1 MRIYSQDYQE
11 FFLLI
16 QRQRYPL
23 NVSIRFLTPLIFS
36 LENMSQINYM
46 NSKKKIIFLKNIAMK
61 KILLSFILISSFSF
75 SQVSNYQGFMD
86 FSYNDDSGKIFL
98 EIDNLDSEFLYINS
112 LSRGVGNNDLGLD
125 RGQLGN
131 SRIVYFTKRGN
142 KILLIQPN
150 LKYISNSS
158 NELENKAVEEAFAR
172 SVLFGF
178 EIIEKSENS
187 YKVDL
192 TPFLISDAHGV
203 SQRLRYSNAGSYN
216 LNKSMSAIDLVRTK
230 AFPENIEFDVLLT
243 FTGNP
248 SGNLVRS
255 VTPTPSN
262 LTVNQHHSFVKLPD
276 NNYAKRKFDPRS
288 GSNPFIVYDYST
300 PIDEKLEQRYI
311 VRHRL
316 NKKNPNDEI
325 SEPVEPIIYYID
337 NGTPEPVK
345 TALIEGG
352 NWWNQAFESAGYK
365 DAFRIEVLPEN
376 ADPMDVRYNLIQWI
390 HRSTRGWSY
399 GASIVDPRTGE
410 IIKGQVSLGS
420 LRVRQDYMILSG
432 LVDNPNTI
440 ENKSLIKKVSL
451 DRIRQLSAH
460 EIGHT
465 LGFAHNYIS
474 SANNR
479 SSVMDY
485 PHPKIELLDGNISIN
500 NAYSENIGDWD
511 KVSVKYAYMD
521 FSNSE
526 NEDVELNKIIEDAVD
541 NGLYFLSDSDSR
553 PVGSAN
559 PYSHLWDNGELPYIE
574 LNKLL
579 KVRDLALKNLD
590 MDNIEDGE
598 SYDRIEDILV
608 PIYMLHRYQI
618 EAAAKAIGGV
628 DYLYYVKN
636 KNNDKVKFVDS
647 KLQNES
653 LESLLN
659 VLKPNNLVLPENLI
673 EILSPRSFRN
683 PRTRENFVS
692 NTGVTF
698 DYINASSSII
708 NHTLTFLLNPERL
721 NRINQQNM
729 FGENILKLD
738 NYLLRISKS
747 IFNIKKMNMYEDS
760 INKNT
765 ASLYLDHLFMAF
777 NNNKTND
784 LSKSVILSS
793 IMNTMNKLSTNMNDY
808 NSFLLNKIQGFID
821 NPSKYKSVNKT
832 KIPDGSPIGNF
843 SCDY

>member
-1 MRIYSQDYQE
+1 MKRLL
-11 FFLLI
+11 LLI
-16 QRQRYPL
+16 
-23 NVSIRFLTPLIFS
+23 
-36 LENMSQINYM
+36 
-46 NSKKKIIFLKNIAMK
+46 
-61 KILLSFILISSFSF
+61 ILISSFSF
-75 SQVSNYQGFMD
+75 SQETDYQGFMN
-86 FSYNDDSGKIFL
+86 FSYNNDSGKIIL
-98 EIDNLDSEFLYINS
+98 DIDKLDTEFMYINS

-150 LKYISNSS
+150 LRYVSNSS
-158 NELENKAVEEAFAR
+158 NHLENKAVEEAFAR

-178 EIIEKSENS
+178 DIIEISNDT
-187 YKVDL
+187 YKIDI
-192 TPFLISDAHGV
+192 TPFLINDAHGV
-203 SQRLRYSNAGSYN
+203 SQRLKYSNAGSYS
-216 LNKSMSAIDLVRTK
+216 LNKSMSAIDLERTR
-230 AFPENIEFDVLLT
+230 AFPKNIEFDVILT
-243 FTGNP
+243 FTGSP
-248 SGNLVRS
+248 AGNLVRS
-255 VTPTPSN
+255 VTPTASN
-262 LTVNQHHSFVKLPD
+262 LTVNQHHSFVELPD
-276 NNYAKRKFDPRS
+276 NNYKKRKFDPRS

-300 PIDEKLEQRYI
+300 PIDKKLEQRFI

-316 NKKNPNDEI
+316 NKKYPNKEI
-325 SEPVEPIIYYID
+325 SVPIEPIVYYID

-365 DAFRIEVLPEN
+365 DAFRIEVLPDD

-399 GASIVDPRTGE
+399 GASIIDPRTGE

-432 LVDNPNTI
+432 LLDNPNDI
-440 ENKSLIKKVSL
+440 DNKKLIKKTSL

-485 PHPKIELLDGNISIN
+485 PHPKIEIVNGKINID
-500 NAYSENIGDWD
+500 NAYSKNIGDWD
-511 KVSVKYAYMD
+511 KISVRYAYTD
-521 FSNSE
+521 IQE
-526 NEDVELNKIIEDAVD
+526 NEDLELNLIMEEAV
-541 NGLYFLSDSDSR
+541 NKGLYFLSDSDSR

-559 PYSHLWDNGELPYIE
+559 PLSHLWDNGELPYKE

-579 KVRDLALKNLD
+579 KVRDLALQNIDLENL
-590 MDNIEDGE
+590 IDGE
-598 SYDRIEDILV
+598 TYDRIEDILV

-618 EAAAKAIGGV
+618 EATAKAIGGV
-628 DYLYYVKN
+628 DYLYFVKN
-636 KNNDKVKFVDS
+636 RNNDKVKFVNS
-647 KLQNES
+647 KLQIES

-659 VLKPNNLVLPENLI
+659 VLNPKNLTLPNNLI

-683 PRTRENFVS
+683 PRTRENFES
-692 NTGVTF
+692 KTGVTF
-698 DYINASSSII
+698 DYINASSSVV
-708 NHTLTFLLNPERL
+708 NHTFKFLMNSERI

-738 NYLLRISKS
+738 KYLMMISNS
-747 IFNIKKMNMYEDS
+747 IFDNKKMSLYESS
-760 INKNT
+760 INNNV
-765 ASLYLDHLFMAF
+765 ASLFLDHLFLAF
-777 NNNKTND
+777 NNSKTND
-784 LSKSVILSS
+784 LSKSIILSS
-793 IMNTMNKLSTNMNDY
+793 IMINLERLSNNPNDY
-808 NSFLLNKIQGFID
+808 NNFLMNKIRGFLD
-821 NPSKYKSVNKT
+821 NPDKYKPIEKT

>member
-1 MRIYSQDYQE
+1 
-11 FFLLI
+11 
-16 QRQRYPL
+16 
-23 NVSIRFLTPLIFS
+23 
-36 LENMSQINYM
+36 
-46 NSKKKIIFLKNIAMK
+46 MK
-61 KILLSFILISSFSF
+61 KLLLSIILVSSFSF
-75 SQVSNYQGFMD
+75 SQETDYEGFMN
-86 FSYNDDSGKIFL
+86 FSYNNDSGKIIL
-98 EIDNLDSEFLYINS
+98 EINKLDSEFMYINS

-125 RGQLGN
+125 RGQLGD
-131 SRIVYFTKRGN
+131 SRVVYFTKRGN

-150 LKYISNSS
+150 LRYVSNSS
-158 NELENKAVEEAFAR
+158 NDLENKAVEEAFAR

-178 EIIEKSENS
+178 DIIEKTKDS
-187 YKVDL
+187 YKIDI
-192 TPFLISDAHGV
+192 TSFLIRDAHGV
-203 SQRLRYSNAGSYN
+203 SQRLRYSNSGSYT
-216 LNKSMSAIDLVRTK
+216 LNKSMSAIDLDRTK
-230 AFPENIEFDVLLT
+230 AFPKNIEFDVLLT

-255 VTPTPSN
+255 VTPTASN
-262 LTVNQHHSFVKLPD
+262 LTVNQHHSFVELPD
-276 NNYAKRKFDPRS
+276 NNYKKRKFDPRS

-300 PIDEKLEQRYI
+300 PIDDKLEQRFI

-316 NKKNPNDEI
+316 NKKYPKQEI
-325 SEPVEPIIYYID
+325 SEPVEPIVYYID

-345 TALIEGG
+345 SALIEGG

-365 DAFRIEVLPEN
+365 DAFRIEVLPED

-432 LVDNPNTI
+432 LIDNPNDI
-440 ENKSLIKKVSL
+440 ENKSLIKKTSL

-485 PHPKIELLDGNISIN
+485 PHPKIDIVNGNINID
-500 NAYSENIGDWD
+500 NAYSKNIGDWD
-511 KVSVKYAYMD
+511 KVSVRYAYTD
-521 FSNSE
+521 FQENE
-526 NEDVELNKIIEDAVD
+526 NEDVKLNDIIEEAV
-541 NGLYFLSDSDSR
+541 NKGLYFLSDSDSR

-559 PYSHLWDNGELPYIE
+559 PFSHLWDNGEFPYKE
-574 LNKLL
+574 LDKLL
-579 KVRDLALKNLD
+579 KVRDLALKNIDLD
-590 MDNIEDGE
+590 NLVDGE
-598 SYDRIEDILV
+598 PYDRIEDILV

-618 EAAAKAIGGV
+618 ESAAKAIGGV
-628 DYLYYVKN
+628 DYLYFVKN

-647 KLQNES
+647 KLQKES
-653 LESLLN
+653 LKSLLN
-659 VLKPNNLVLPENLI
+659 VLNPKNLVLPTNLI
-673 EILSPRSFRN
+673 QILSPRSFRN
-683 PRTRENFVS
+683 PRTRENFES

-708 NHTLTFLLNPERL
+708 NHTLTFLMNPERI
-721 NRINQQNM
+721 NRIYQQNM
-729 FGENILKLD
+729 FGENILMLD
-738 NYLLRISKS
+738 DYLTIISNS
-747 IFNIKKMNMYEDS
+747 IFSNKRMSPYESS

-765 ASLYLDHLFMAF
+765 SSLFLDHLFLTF
-777 NNNKTND
+777 NNSNTND

-793 IMNTMNKLSTNMNDY
+793 IMNTKEKLSSNLNDY
-808 NSFLLNKIQGFID
+808 NRFLVNKINGFID
-821 NPSKYKSVNKT
+821 NPDKYIPVEKT

>member
-1 MRIYSQDYQE
+1 
-11 FFLLI
+11 
-16 QRQRYPL
+16 
-23 NVSIRFLTPLIFS
+23 
-36 LENMSQINYM
+36 
-46 NSKKKIIFLKNIAMK
+46 MK
-61 KILLSFILISSFSF
+61 KFLLSFILISYFSF
-75 SQVSNYQGFMD
+75 SQVSDYHGFMN
-86 FSYNDDSGKIFL
+86 FSYNDDSGKIIL
-98 EIDNLDSEFLYINS
+98 EIDNLDTEFLYINS

-150 LKYISNSS
+150 LRYISTSS
-158 NELENKAVEEAFAR
+158 NNLENKAVEEAFAR

-178 EIIEKSENS
+178 EIIEKSEDS

-192 TPFLISDAHGV
+192 TPFLINDAHGV
-203 SQRLRYSNAGSYN
+203 SLRLKYLKSGSYT
-216 LNKSMSAIDLVRTK
+216 LNKSMSAIDLERTK
-230 AFPENIEFDVLLT
+230 SFPENIEFDVLLT

-255 VTPTPSN
+255 VTPTASN

-276 NNYAKRKFDPRS
+276 NNFYKRKFDPRS

-300 PIDEKLEQRYI
+300 PIDQKLEQRFI

-316 NKKNPNDEI
+316 NKKNPNNEI

-345 TALIEGG
+345 SALIDGG

-365 DAFRIEVLPEN
+365 DAFRIEVLPED

-432 LVDNPNTI
+432 LVDNPNNI
-440 ENKSLIKKVSL
+440 ENKSLIKKTSL

-485 PHPKIELLDGNISIN
+485 PHPKIDLVDGDINID

-511 KVSVKYAYMD
+511 KVSVNYAYRD
-521 FSNSE
+521 FSIFE
-526 NEDVELNKIIEDAVD
+526 NEDIELNKIIEKAVD

-559 PYSHLWDNGELPYIE
+559 PFSHLWDNGEYPFKE

-579 KVRDLALKNLD
+579 KVRDLALKNIDLD
-590 MDNIEDGE
+590 NLIDGE
-598 SYDRIEDILV
+598 PYDRIEDILV

-628 DYLYYVKN
+628 DYLYFVKN
-636 KNNDKVKFVDS
+636 KSNDKVKFVDS
-647 KLQNES
+647 KLQSES

-659 VLKPNNLVLPENLI
+659 VLKPSNLVLPNNLI
-673 EILSPRSFRN
+673 DILSPRSFRN
-683 PRTRENFVS
+683 PRTRENFAS
-692 NTGVTF
+692 NTGVAF
-698 DYINASSSII
+698 DFINASSSLI
-708 NHTLTFLLNPERL
+708 NHTLTFLLNPERI

-729 FGENILKLD
+729 FGENILKLE
-738 NYLLRISKS
+738 NYLLKISNS
-747 IFNIKKMNMYEDS
+747 IFSNKKMNVYESS

-765 ASLYLDHLFMAF
+765 SSLYLDHLFMAF
-777 NNNKTND
+777 NSTKTND
-784 LSKSVILSS
+784 ISKSLILAS
-793 IMNTMNKLSTNMNDY
+793 IMDTMKKLLKDSNDY
-808 NSFLLNKIQGFID
+808 NSFLLNKIKGFLD
-821 NPSKYKSVNKT
+821 NPDKYKPVEKT

>member
-1 MRIYSQDYQE
+1 
-11 FFLLI
+11 
-16 QRQRYPL
+16 
-23 NVSIRFLTPLIFS
+23 
-36 LENMSQINYM
+36 
-46 NSKKKIIFLKNIAMK
+46 MK
-61 KILLSFILISSFSF
+61 RLLLSIILISSFSF
-75 SQVSNYQGFMD
+75 SQETDYQGFMN
-86 FSYNDDSGKIFL
+86 FYYNNDSGKIIL
-98 EIDNLDSEFLYINS
+98 DIDKLDTEFMYINS

-150 LKYISNSS
+150 LRYVSNSS
-158 NELENKAVEEAFAR
+158 NYLENKAVEEAFAR

-178 EIIEKSENS
+178 DIIEISNDT
-187 YKVDL
+187 YKIDL
-192 TPFLISDAHGV
+192 TPFLINDAHGV
-203 SQRLRYSNAGSYN
+203 SQRLKSSNAGSYS
-216 LNKSMSAIDLVRTK
+216 LNKSMSAIDLERTK
-230 AFPENIEFDVLLT
+230 AFPKNIEFDVILT
-243 FTGNP
+243 FTGSP
-248 SGNLVRS
+248 AGNLVRS
-255 VTPTPSN
+255 VTPTASN
-262 LTVNQHHSFVKLPD
+262 LTVNQHHSFVELPD
-276 NNYAKRKFDPRS
+276 NNYIKRKFDPRS

-300 PIDEKLEQRYI
+300 PIDKKLEQRFI

-316 NKKNPNDEI
+316 NKKYPNQEI
-325 SEPVEPIIYYID
+325 SVPVEPIVYYID

-365 DAFRIEVLPEN
+365 DAFRIEVLPED

-399 GASIVDPRTGE
+399 GASIIDPRTGE

-432 LVDNPNTI
+432 LLDNPNDI
-440 ENKSLIKKVSL
+440 DNKKLIKKTSL

-485 PHPKIELLDGNISIN
+485 PHPKIDIVNGKINID
-500 NAYSENIGDWD
+500 NAYSKNIGDWD
-511 KVSVKYAYMD
+511 KISVRYAYTD
-521 FSNSE
+521 IQE
-526 NEDVELNKIIEDAVD
+526 NEDLELNLIMEEAV
-541 NGLYFLSDSDSR
+541 NEGLYFLSDSDSR
-553 PVGSAN
+553 PIGSAN
-559 PYSHLWDNGELPYIE
+559 PLSHLWDNGELPYKE

-579 KVRDLALKNLD
+579 KVRDLALQNIDLENLV
-590 MDNIEDGE
+590 DGE
-598 SYDRIEDILV
+598 PYDRIEDILV

-618 EAAAKAIGGV
+618 EATAKAIGGV
-628 DYLYYVKN
+628 DYLYFVKN
-636 KNNDKVKFVDS
+636 RNNDKVKFVNS
-647 KLQNES
+647 KLQIES

-659 VLKPNNLVLPENLI
+659 VLNPKNLILPNNLI

-683 PRTRENFVS
+683 PRTRENFES
-692 NTGVTF
+692 KTGVTF
-698 DYINASSSII
+698 DYINASSSVV
-708 NHTLTFLLNPERL
+708 NHTFKFLMNPERI

-738 NYLLRISKS
+738 KYLMMISNS
-747 IFNIKKMNMYEDS
+747 IFNNKKMSLYESS
-760 INKNT
+760 INNNIS
-765 ASLYLDHLFMAF
+765 SLFLDHLFLAF
-777 NNNKTND
+777 NNSKTND
-784 LSKSVILSS
+784 LSKSIILSS
-793 IMNTMNKLSTNMNDY
+793 IISNLERLSNNPNDY
-808 NSFLLNKIQGFID
+808 NNFLMNKISGFLD
-821 NPSKYKSVNKT
+821 NPDKYKPIEKT

>member
-1 MRIYSQDYQE
+1 
-11 FFLLI
+11 
-16 QRQRYPL
+16 
-23 NVSIRFLTPLIFS
+23 
-36 LENMSQINYM
+36 
-46 NSKKKIIFLKNIAMK
+46 MK
-61 KILLSFILISSFSF
+61 KLLLSIILVSSFSF
-75 SQVSNYQGFMD
+75 SQETDYEGFMN
-86 FSYNDDSGKIFL
+86 FSYNDDSGKIIL
-98 EIDNLDSEFLYINS
+98 EIKNLDSEFMYINS

-131 SRIVYFTKRGN
+131 SRVVYFTKRGN

-150 LKYISNSS
+150 LRYVSNSS
-158 NELENKAVEEAFAR
+158 NYLENKAVEEAFAR

-178 EIIEKSENS
+178 DIIEKSNDS
-187 YKVDL
+187 YKIDI
-192 TPFLISDAHGV
+192 TSFLISDAHGV
-203 SQRLRYSNAGSYN
+203 SQRLKYSNSGSYT
-216 LNKSMSAIDLVRTK
+216 LNKSMSAIDLDRTK
-230 AFPENIEFDVLLT
+230 AFPKNIEFDVLLT

-255 VTPTPSN
+255 VTPTASN
-262 LTVNQHHSFVKLPD
+262 LTVNQHHSFVELPD
-276 NNYAKRKFDPRS
+276 NNYKKRKFDPRS

-300 PIDEKLEQRYI
+300 PIDEKLEQRFI

-316 NKKNPNDEI
+316 NKKYPKQEI
-325 SEPVEPIIYYID
+325 SEPVDPIVYYID

-365 DAFRIEVLPEN
+365 DAFRIEVLPED

-432 LVDNPNTI
+432 LIDNPNDI
-440 ENKSLIKKVSL
+440 ENKALIKKTSL

-485 PHPKIELLDGNISIN
+485 PHPKIDIIDGDINID
-500 NAYSENIGDWD
+500 NAYSKNIGDWD
-511 KVSVKYAYMD
+511 KVTVRYAYTD
-521 FSNSE
+521 FQE
-526 NEDVELNKIIEDAVD
+526 NENEEIKLNQIIEEAV
-541 NGLYFLSDSDSR
+541 NKGLYFLSDSDSR

-559 PYSHLWDNGELPYIE
+559 PFSHLWDNGEFPYKE

-579 KVRDLALKNLD
+579 KVRDLALKNIDLE
-590 MDNIEDGE
+590 NLVDGE
-598 SYDRIEDILV
+598 PYDRIEDILV

-618 EAAAKAIGGV
+618 ESTAKAIGGV
-628 DYLYYVKN
+628 DYLYFVKN
-636 KNNDKVKFVDS
+636 LNNDKVKFVNS
-647 KLQNES
+647 KLQKES

-659 VLKPNNLVLPENLI
+659 VLNPKNLVLPDNLI

-683 PRTRENFVS
+683 PRTRENFES

-698 DYINASSSII
+698 DYINASSSVI
-708 NHTLTFLLNPERL
+708 NHTLTFLINPERI
-721 NRINQQNM
+721 NRIYQQNM
-729 FGENILKLD
+729 FGENILKLED
-738 NYLLRISKS
+738 YLTIISNS
-747 IFNIKKMNMYEDS
+747 IFSNKKMSLYESS
-760 INKNT
+760 INNNT
-765 ASLYLDHLFMAF
+765 SSLFLDHLFLAF
-777 NNNKTND
+777 NNSKTND
-784 LSKSVILSS
+784 LSKSLILSS
-793 IMNTMNKLSTNMNDY
+793 ILNTKEKLSSNLNDY
-808 NSFLLNKIQGFID
+808 NAFLVNKINGFLD
-821 NPSKYKSVNKT
+821 NPDKYKPIEKT

>member
-1 MRIYSQDYQE
+1 
-11 FFLLI
+11 
-16 QRQRYPL
+16 
-23 NVSIRFLTPLIFS
+23 
-36 LENMSQINYM
+36 
-46 NSKKKIIFLKNIAMK
+46 MK
-61 KILLSFILISSFSF
+61 KLLLSIILVSSFSF
-75 SQVSNYQGFMD
+75 SQETDYEGFMN
-86 FSYNDDSGKIFL
+86 FSYNDDSGKIIL
-98 EIDNLDSEFLYINS
+98 EIKNLDSEFMYINS

-131 SRIVYFTKRGN
+131 SRVVYFTKRGN

-150 LKYISNSS
+150 LRYVSNSS
-158 NELENKAVEEAFAR
+158 NYLENKAVEEAFAR

-178 EIIEKSENS
+178 DIIEKSNDS
-187 YKVDL
+187 YKIDI
-192 TPFLISDAHGV
+192 TSFLISDAHGV
-203 SQRLRYSNAGSYN
+203 SQRLKYSNSGSYT
-216 LNKSMSAIDLVRTK
+216 LNKSMSAIDLDRTK
-230 AFPENIEFDVLLT
+230 AFPKNIEFDVLLT
-243 FTGNP
+243 FTGIP

-255 VTPTPSN
+255 VTPTASN
-262 LTVNQHHSFVKLPD
+262 LTVNQHHSFVELPD
-276 NNYAKRKFDPRS
+276 NNYKKRKFDPRS

-300 PIDEKLEQRYI
+300 PIDEKLEQRFI

-316 NKKNPNDEI
+316 NKKYPKQEI
-325 SEPVEPIIYYID
+325 SEPVDPIVYYID

-365 DAFRIEVLPEN
+365 DAFRIEVLPED

-432 LVDNPNTI
+432 LIDNPNDI
-440 ENKSLIKKVSL
+440 ENKALIKETSL

-485 PHPKIELLDGNISIN
+485 PHPKIDIIDGDINID
-500 NAYSENIGDWD
+500 NAYSKNIGDWD
-511 KVSVKYAYMD
+511 KVTVRYAYTD
-521 FSNSE
+521 FQE
-526 NEDVELNKIIEDAVD
+526 NENEEIKLNQIIEEAV
-541 NGLYFLSDSDSR
+541 NKGLYFLSDSDSR

-559 PYSHLWDNGELPYIE
+559 PFSHLWDNGEFPYKE

-579 KVRDLALKNLD
+579 KVRDLALKNIDLE
-590 MDNIEDGE
+590 NLIDGE
-598 SYDRIEDILV
+598 PYDRIEDILV

-618 EAAAKAIGGV
+618 ESTAKAIGGV
-628 DYLYYVKN
+628 DYLYFVKN
-636 KNNDKVKFVDS
+636 LNNDKVKFVNS
-647 KLQNES
+647 KLQKES

-659 VLKPNNLVLPENLI
+659 VLNPKNLVLPDNLI

-683 PRTRENFVS
+683 PRTRENFES

-698 DYINASSSII
+698 DYINASSSVI
-708 NHTLTFLLNPERL
+708 NHTLTFLINPERI
-721 NRINQQNM
+721 NRIYQQNM
-729 FGENILKLD
+729 FGENILKLED
-738 NYLLRISKS
+738 YLTIISNS
-747 IFNIKKMNMYEDS
+747 IFSNKKMSLYESS
-760 INKNT
+760 INNNT
-765 ASLYLDHLFMAF
+765 SSLFLDHLFLAF
-777 NNNKTND
+777 NNSKTND
-784 LSKSVILSS
+784 LSKSLILSS
-793 IMNTMNKLSTNMNDY
+793 IVNTKETLSSNLNNY
-808 NSFLLNKIQGFID
+808 NAFLVNKINGFLD
-821 NPSKYKSVNKT
+821 NPDKYKPIEKT

>member
-1 MRIYSQDYQE
+1 
-11 FFLLI
+11 
-16 QRQRYPL
+16 
-23 NVSIRFLTPLIFS
+23 
-36 LENMSQINYM
+36 
-46 NSKKKIIFLKNIAMK
+46 MK
-61 KILLSFILISSFSF
+61 KLLLSIILVSNFSF
-75 SQVSNYQGFMD
+75 SQETDYEGFMN
-86 FSYNDDSGKIFL
+86 FSYNNDSGKIIL
-98 EIDNLDSEFLYINS
+98 EINKLDSEFMYINS

-125 RGQLGN
+125 RGQLGD
-131 SRIVYFTKRGN
+131 SRVVYFTKRGN

-150 LKYISNSS
+150 LRYVSNSS
-158 NELENKAVEEAFAR
+158 NYLENKSVKEAFAR

-178 EIIEKSENS
+178 DIIEKTKDS
-187 YKVDL
+187 YKIDI
-192 TPFLISDAHGV
+192 TSFLIRDAHGV
-203 SQRLRYSNAGSYN
+203 SQRLRYSNSGSYT
-216 LNKSMSAIDLVRTK
+216 LNKSMSAIDLDRTK
-230 AFPENIEFDVLLT
+230 AFPKNIEFDVLLT

-255 VTPTPSN
+255 VTPTASN

-276 NNYAKRKFDPRS
+276 NNYKKRKFDPRS

-300 PIDEKLEQRYI
+300 PIEDKLEQRFI

-316 NKKNPNDEI
+316 NKKYPKQEI
-325 SEPVEPIIYYID
+325 SEPVEPIVYYID

-345 TALIEGG
+345 SALIEGG

-365 DAFRIEVLPEN
+365 DAFRIEVLPED

-399 GASIVDPRTGE
+399 GANIVDPRTGE

-432 LVDNPNTI
+432 LIDNPNDI
-440 ENKSLIKKVSL
+440 ENKSLIKKTSL

-485 PHPKIELLDGNISIN
+485 PHPKIDIVNGDINID
-500 NAYSENIGDWD
+500 NAYSKNIGDWD
-511 KVSVKYAYMD
+511 KVSVRYAYTD
-521 FSNSE
+521 FQENE
-526 NEDVELNKIIEDAVD
+526 NEDVKLNDIIEEAV
-541 NGLYFLSDSDSR
+541 NKGLYFLSDSDSR

-559 PYSHLWDNGELPYIE
+559 PFSHLWDNGEFPYKE
-574 LNKLL
+574 LDKLL
-579 KVRDLALKNLD
+579 KVRDLALKNIDLD
-590 MDNIEDGE
+590 NLVDGE
-598 SYDRIEDILV
+598 PYDRIEDILV

-618 EAAAKAIGGV
+618 ESAAKAIGGV
-628 DYLYYVKN
+628 DYLYFVKN

-647 KLQNES
+647 KLQKES
-653 LESLLN
+653 LKSLLN
-659 VLKPNNLVLPENLI
+659 VLNPKNLVLPNNLI
-673 EILSPRSFRN
+673 QILSPRSFRN
-683 PRTRENFVS
+683 PRTRENFES

-708 NHTLTFLLNPERL
+708 NHTLTFLMNPERI
-721 NRINQQNM
+721 NRIYQQNM
-729 FGENILKLD
+729 FGENILMLD
-738 NYLLRISKS
+738 DYLTIISNS
-747 IFNIKKMNMYEDS
+747 IFSNKRMSPYESS

-765 ASLYLDHLFMAF
+765 SSLFLDHLFLTF
-777 NNNKTND
+777 NNSNTND

-793 IMNTMNKLSTNMNDY
+793 IMNTKEKLSSNLNDY
-808 NSFLLNKIQGFID
+808 NSFLVNKINGFID
-821 NPSKYKSVNKT
+821 NPDKYIPVEKT

>member
-1 MRIYSQDYQE
+1 
-11 FFLLI
+11 
-16 QRQRYPL
+16 
-23 NVSIRFLTPLIFS
+23 
-36 LENMSQINYM
+36 
-46 NSKKKIIFLKNIAMK
+46 MK
-61 KILLSFILISSFSF
+61 KLLLSIILVSSFSF
-75 SQVSNYQGFMD
+75 SQETDYEGFMN
-86 FSYNDDSGKIFL
+86 FSYNNDSGKIIL
-98 EIDNLDSEFLYINS
+98 EINKLDSEFMYINS

-125 RGQLGN
+125 RGQLGD
-131 SRIVYFTKRGN
+131 SRVVYFTKRGN

-150 LKYISNSS
+150 LRYVSNSS
-158 NELENKAVEEAFAR
+158 NYLENKAVKEAFAR

-178 EIIEKSENS
+178 DIIEKTKDS
-187 YKVDL
+187 YKIDI
-192 TPFLISDAHGV
+192 TSFLIRDAHGV
-203 SQRLRYSNAGSYN
+203 SQRLRYSNSGSYT
-216 LNKSMSAIDLVRTK
+216 LNKSMSAIDLDRTK
-230 AFPENIEFDVLLT
+230 AFPKNIEFDVLLT

-255 VTPTPSN
+255 VTPTASN
-262 LTVNQHHSFVKLPD
+262 LTVNQHHSFVELPD
-276 NNYAKRKFDPRS
+276 NNYKKRKFDPRS

-300 PIDEKLEQRYI
+300 PIDDKLEQRFI

-316 NKKNPNDEI
+316 NKKYPKQEI
-325 SEPVEPIIYYID
+325 SEPVEPIVYYID

-345 TALIEGG
+345 SALIEGG

-365 DAFRIEVLPEN
+365 DAFRIEVLPED

-432 LVDNPNTI
+432 LIDNPNDI
-440 ENKSLIKKVSL
+440 ENKSLIKKTSL

-485 PHPKIELLDGNISIN
+485 PHPKIDIVNGDINID
-500 NAYSENIGDWD
+500 NAYSKNIGDWD
-511 KVSVKYAYMD
+511 KVSVRYAYTD
-521 FSNSE
+521 FQENE
-526 NEDVELNKIIEDAVD
+526 NEDVKLNDIIEEAV
-541 NGLYFLSDSDSR
+541 NKGLYFLSDSDSR

-559 PYSHLWDNGELPYIE
+559 PFSHLWDNGEFPYKE
-574 LNKLL
+574 LDKLL
-579 KVRDLALKNLD
+579 KVRDLALKNIDLD
-590 MDNIEDGE
+590 NLVDGE
-598 SYDRIEDILV
+598 PYDRIEDILV

-618 EAAAKAIGGV
+618 ESAAKAIGGV
-628 DYLYYVKN
+628 DYLYFVKN

-647 KLQNES
+647 KLQKES
-653 LESLLN
+653 LKSLLN
-659 VLKPNNLVLPENLI
+659 VLNPKNLVLPNNLI
-673 EILSPRSFRN
+673 QILSPRSFRN
-683 PRTRENFVS
+683 PRTRENFES

-708 NHTLTFLLNPERL
+708 NHTLTFLMNPERI
-721 NRINQQNM
+721 NRIYQQNM
-729 FGENILKLD
+729 FGENILMLKD
-738 NYLLRISKS
+738 YLTIISNS
-747 IFNIKKMNMYEDS
+747 IFSNKRMSPYESS

-765 ASLYLDHLFMAF
+765 SSLFLDHLFLTF
-777 NNNKTND
+777 NNSNTND

-793 IMNTMNKLSTNMNDY
+793 IMNTKEKLSSNLNDY
-808 NSFLLNKIQGFID
+808 NSFLVNKINGFID
-821 NPSKYKSVNKT
+821 NPDKYIPVEKT

>member
-1 MRIYSQDYQE
+1 
-11 FFLLI
+11 
-16 QRQRYPL
+16 
-23 NVSIRFLTPLIFS
+23 
-36 LENMSQINYM
+36 
-46 NSKKKIIFLKNIAMK
+46 MK
-61 KILLSFILISSFSF
+61 KLLLSIILVSSFSF
-75 SQVSNYQGFMD
+75 SQETDYEGFMN
-86 FSYNDDSGKIFL
+86 FSYNNDSGKIIL
-98 EIDNLDSEFLYINS
+98 EINKLDSEFMYINS

-125 RGQLGN
+125 RGQLGD
-131 SRIVYFTKRGN
+131 SRVVYFTKRGN

-150 LKYISNSS
+150 LRYVSNSS
-158 NELENKAVEEAFAR
+158 NYLENKAVKEAFAR

-178 EIIEKSENS
+178 DIIEKTKDS
-187 YKVDL
+187 YKIDI
-192 TPFLISDAHGV
+192 TSFLIRDAHGV
-203 SQRLRYSNAGSYN
+203 SQRLRYSNSGSYT
-216 LNKSMSAIDLVRTK
+216 LNKSMSAIDLDRTK
-230 AFPENIEFDVLLT
+230 AFPKNIEFDVLLT

-255 VTPTPSN
+255 VTPTASN
-262 LTVNQHHSFVKLPD
+262 LTVNQHHSFVELPD
-276 NNYAKRKFDPRS
+276 NNYKKRKFDPRS

-300 PIDEKLEQRYI
+300 PIDEKLEQRFI

-316 NKKNPNDEI
+316 SKKYPKQEI
-325 SEPVEPIIYYID
+325 SEPLDPIVYYID

-365 DAFRIEVLPEN
+365 DAFRIEVLPED

-432 LVDNPNTI
+432 LIDNPNDI
-440 ENKSLIKKVSL
+440 ENKALIKETSL

-485 PHPKIELLDGNISIN
+485 PHPKIDIIDGDINID
-500 NAYSENIGDWD
+500 NAYSKNIGDWD
-511 KVSVKYAYMD
+511 KVTVRYAYTD
-521 FSNSE
+521 FQENE
-526 NEDVELNKIIEDAVD
+526 NEDIKLNQIIEDAV
-541 NGLYFLSDSDSR
+541 NKGLYFLSDSDSR

-559 PYSHLWDNGELPYIE
+559 PFSHLWDNGEFPYKE

-579 KVRDLALKNLD
+579 KVRDLALKNIDLE
-590 MDNIEDGE
+590 NLVDGE
-598 SYDRIEDILV
+598 PYDRIEDILV

-618 EAAAKAIGGV
+618 ESTAKAIGGV
-628 DYLYYVKN
+628 DYLYFVKN
-636 KNNDKVKFVDS
+636 LNNDKVKFVNS
-647 KLQNES
+647 KLQKES

-659 VLKPNNLVLPENLI
+659 VLNPKNLVLPDNLI

-683 PRTRENFVS
+683 PRTRENFES

-698 DYINASSSII
+698 DYINASSSVI
-708 NHTLTFLLNPERL
+708 NHTLTFLINPERI
-721 NRINQQNM
+721 NRIYQQNM
-729 FGENILKLD
+729 FGENILKLED
-738 NYLLRISKS
+738 YLSIISNS
-747 IFNIKKMNMYEDS
+747 IFSNKKMSLYESS
-760 INKNT
+760 INNNT
-765 ASLYLDHLFMAF
+765 SSLFLDHLFLAF
-777 NNNKTND
+777 NNSKTND
-784 LSKSVILSS
+784 LSKSLILSS
-793 IMNTMNKLSTNMNDY
+793 ILNTKETLSSNLNDY
-808 NSFLLNKIQGFID
+808 NAFLVNKINGFLN
-821 NPSKYKSVNKT
+821 NPDKYKPIEKT
-832 KIPDGSPIGNF
+832 KIPDGSPIGDF

>member
-1 MRIYSQDYQE
+1 MKK
-11 FFLLI
+11 FLL
-16 QRQRYPL
+16 L
-23 NVSIRFLTPLIFS
+23 FVLVSG
-36 LENMSQINYM
+36 
-46 NSKKKIIFLKNIAMK
+46 
-61 KILLSFILISSFSF
+61 FSF
-75 SQVSNYQGFMD
+75 SQNIDYKGFMNYT
-86 FSYNDDSGKIFL
+86 YNDDSGKVIL
-98 EIDNLDSEFLYINS
+98 EIDKLDTEFLYINS

-150 LKYISNSS
+150 LRYVSNSS

-178 EIIEKSENS
+178 EIVEKSENS
-187 YKVDL
+187 YKIDL
-192 TPFLISDAHGV
+192 TPFLINDAHGV
-203 SQRLRYSNAGSYN
+203 SQRLRYSNSGSYS
-216 LNKSMSAIDLVRTK
+216 LNKSMSAIDLERTK

-255 VTPTPSN
+255 VTPTASN

-276 NNYAKRKFDPRS
+276 NNYKKRKFDPRT

-316 NKKNPNDEI
+316 NKKNPKDEI
-325 SEPVEPIIYYID
+325 SEPIEPIVYYID

-352 NWWNQAFESAGYK
+352 NWWNQAFEAAGYK

-376 ADPMDVRYNLIQWI
+376 ADPMDIRYNLIQWI

-432 LVDNPNTI
+432 LVDNPNNI
-440 ENKSLIKKVSL
+440 ENKSLIEKTSL

-485 PHPKIELLDGNISIN
+485 PHPKIDLIDGKINID
-500 NAYSENIGDWD
+500 NAYSKNIGDWD
-511 KVSVKYAYMD
+511 KVSVNYAYRD
-521 FSNSE
+521 FSNLK
-526 NEDVELNKIIEDAVD
+526 NEDVELNNIIEEAVS

-559 PYSHLWDNGELPYIE
+559 PFSHLWDNGEFPYEE

-579 KVRDLALKNLD
+579 KVRELALKNIDLD
-590 MDNIEDGE
+590 NLVDGE
-598 SYDRIEDILV
+598 PYDRIEDILV

-628 DYLYYVKN
+628 DYLYFVKN
-636 KNNDKVKFVDS
+636 KSNDKVKFVDS
-647 KLQNES
+647 KLQRES
-653 LESLLN
+653 LKSLLD
-659 VLKPNNLVLPENLI
+659 VLKPNNLVLPNNLI
-673 EILSPRSFRN
+673 DILSPRSFRN
-683 PRTRENFVS
+683 PRTRENFAT
-692 NTGVTF
+692 NTGVAF
-698 DYINASSSII
+698 DYINTSSSII
-708 NHTLTFLLNPERL
+708 NHTFTFLLNPERI
-721 NRINQQNM
+721 NRVNQQNM
-729 FGENILKLD
+729 FGANILKLD
-738 NYLLRISKS
+738 SYLLTISNS
-747 IFNIKKMNMYEDS
+747 IFSNQKMNSYES
-760 INKNT
+760 AVNKNT
-765 ASLYLDHLFMAF
+765 SSLYLDHLFLAF
-777 NNNKTND
+777 NNTKTND
-784 LSKSVILSS
+784 LSKSYIHASILK
-793 IMNTMNKLSTNMNDY
+793 IKKKLDANSNDY
-808 NSFLLNKIQGFID
+808 NSFLLNKIKDFLN
-821 NPSKYKSVNKT
+821 NPEKYIPVVKT

>member
-1 MRIYSQDYQE
+1 
-11 FFLLI
+11 
-16 QRQRYPL
+16 
-23 NVSIRFLTPLIFS
+23 
-36 LENMSQINYM
+36 
-46 NSKKKIIFLKNIAMK
+46 MK
-61 KILLSFILISSFSF
+61 KFLLSFILISNFSF
-75 SQVSNYQGFMD
+75 SQETDYQGFMD
-86 FSYNDDSGKIFL
+86 FSYNDDSGKIIL
-98 EIDNLDSEFLYINS
+98 EIDNLDNEFLYINS

-150 LKYISNSS
+150 LRYISNSS

-178 EIIEKSENS
+178 EIVEKLTDS
-187 YKVDL
+187 YKIDL
-192 TPFLISDAHGV
+192 TPFLLNDAHGV
-203 SQRLRYSNAGSYN
+203 SQRLRFSNSGSYS
-216 LNKSMSAIDLVRTK
+216 LNKSMSAVDLERTK
-230 AFPENIEFDVLLT
+230 AFPDNIEFDVLLT

-248 SGNLVRS
+248 SGSLVRS
-255 VTPTPSN
+255 VTPTASN

-276 NNYAKRKFDPRS
+276 DNYNKRKFDPRS

-300 PIDEKLEQRYI
+300 PIDEKLEQRFI

-316 NKKNPNDEI
+316 NKKNPNDEM

-365 DAFRIEVLPEN
+365 NAFRIEVLPED

-432 LVDNPNTI
+432 LVDNPNDI
-440 ENKSLIKKVSL
+440 QNKSLIKKTSL

-485 PHPKIELLDGNISIN
+485 PHPKIDLVDGKISIAD
-500 NAYSENIGDWD
+500 AYSENIGDWD
-511 KVSVKYAYMD
+511 KVSVEYAYRD
-521 FSNSE
+521 FPNTKNE
-526 NEDVELNKIIEDAVD
+526 NNELDKIINEAQK

-559 PYSHLWDNGELPYIE
+559 PFSHLWDNGELPYKE

-579 KVRDLALKNLD
+579 KVRDLALKNIDLD
-590 MDNIEDGE
+590 NLVDGE
-598 SYDRIEDILV
+598 PYDRIEDILV

-628 DYLYYVKN
+628 DYLYFVKN
-636 KNNDKVKFVDS
+636 NNNDKVKFVDS
-647 KLQNES
+647 KLQMKS
-653 LESLLN
+653 LESLLS
-659 VLKPNNLVLPENLI
+659 VLRPKNLVLPNNLI
-673 EILSPRSFRN
+673 DILSPRSFRN

-692 NTGVTF
+692 NTGVAF
-698 DYINASSSII
+698 DYINTSSSLI
-708 NHTLTFLLNPERL
+708 NHTLTFLLNPERI
-721 NRINQQNM
+721 NRINQQNI
-729 FGENILKLD
+729 FGDDILTLE
-738 NYLLRISKS
+738 NYLAEISKS
-747 IFNIKKMNMYEDS
+747 IFDNKKLNTYEES
-760 INKNT
+760 VNKNT
-765 ASLYLDHLFMAF
+765 SSLYLDHLFMAF
-777 NNNKTND
+777 NNSRTND
-784 LSKSVILSS
+784 LSKSIILAS
-793 IMNTMNKLSTNMNDY
+793 IMDTMNNLSTNPNNY
-808 NSFLLNKIQGFID
+808 NRFLINKIDGFLN
-821 NPSKYKSVNKT
+821 NPDQYKPIEKT

>member
-1 MRIYSQDYQE
+1 
-11 FFLLI
+11 
-16 QRQRYPL
+16 
-23 NVSIRFLTPLIFS
+23 
-36 LENMSQINYM
+36 
-46 NSKKKIIFLKNIAMK
+46 
-61 KILLSFILISSFSF
+61 
-75 SQVSNYQGFMD
+75 MD
-86 FSYNDDSGKIFL
+86 FSYNDDSGKIIL
-98 EIDNLDSEFLYINS
+98 EIDNLDNEFLYINS

-150 LKYISNSS
+150 LRYISNSS

-178 EIIEKSENS
+178 EIVEKLTDS
-187 YKVDL
+187 YKIDL
-192 TPFLISDAHGV
+192 TPFLLNDAHGV
-203 SQRLRYSNAGSYN
+203 SQRLRFSNSGSYS
-216 LNKSMSAIDLVRTK
+216 LNKSMSAVDLERTK
-230 AFPENIEFDVLLT
+230 AFPDNIEFDVLLT

-248 SGNLVRS
+248 SGSLVRS
-255 VTPTPSN
+255 VTPTASN

-276 NNYAKRKFDPRS
+276 DNYNKRKFDPRS

-300 PIDEKLEQRYI
+300 PIDEKLEQRFI

-316 NKKNPNDEI
+316 NKKNPNDEM

-365 DAFRIEVLPEN
+365 NAFRIEVLPED

-432 LVDNPNTI
+432 LVDNPNDI
-440 ENKSLIKKVSL
+440 QNKSLIKKTSL

-485 PHPKIELLDGNISIN
+485 PHPKIDLVDGKISIAD
-500 NAYSENIGDWD
+500 AYSENIGDWD
-511 KVSVKYAYMD
+511 KVSVEYAYRD
-521 FSNSE
+521 FPNTKNE
-526 NEDVELNKIIEDAVD
+526 NNELDKIINEAQK

-559 PYSHLWDNGELPYIE
+559 PFSHLWDNGELPYKE

-579 KVRDLALKNLD
+579 KVRDLALKNIDLD
-590 MDNIEDGE
+590 NLVDGE
-598 SYDRIEDILV
+598 PYDRIEDILV

-628 DYLYYVKN
+628 DYLYFVKN
-636 KNNDKVKFVDS
+636 NNNDKVKFVDS
-647 KLQNES
+647 KLQMKS
-653 LESLLN
+653 LESLLS
-659 VLKPNNLVLPENLI
+659 VLKPKNLVLPNNLI
-673 EILSPRSFRN
+673 DILSPRSFRN

-692 NTGVTF
+692 NTGVAF
-698 DYINASSSII
+698 DYINTSSSLI
-708 NHTLTFLLNPERL
+708 NHTLTFLLNPERI
-721 NRINQQNM
+721 NRINQQNI
-729 FGENILKLD
+729 FGDDILTLE
-738 NYLLRISKS
+738 NYLAEISKS
-747 IFNIKKMNMYEDS
+747 IFDNKKLNTYEKS
-760 INKNT
+760 VNNNT
-765 ASLYLDHLFMAF
+765 SSLYLDHLFMAF
-777 NNNKTND
+777 NNSRTND
-784 LSKSVILSS
+784 LSKSIILAN
-793 IMNTMNKLSTNMNDY
+793 IMDTMNNLSTNPNNY
-808 NSFLLNKIQGFID
+808 NRFLINKIDGFLN
-821 NPSKYKSVNKT
+821 NPDQYKPIEKT

>member
-1 MRIYSQDYQE
+1 M
-11 FFLLI
+11 
-16 QRQRYPL
+16 
-23 NVSIRFLTPLIFS
+23 
-36 LENMSQINYM
+36 
-46 NSKKKIIFLKNIAMK
+46 KN
-61 KILLSFILISSFSF
+61 ILLSLLMLSTFYF
-75 SQVSNYQGFMD
+75 SQVNDFQGFMD
-86 FSYNDDSGKIFL
+86 FTYNNDSGKIIL
-98 EIDNLDSEFLYINS
+98 NIEELDKEFLYINS
-112 LSRGVGNNDLGLD
+112 LSRGIGNNDLGLD

-150 LKYISNSS
+150 MQYVSNSS
-158 NELENKAVEEAFAR
+158 NQLENKAVEEAFAR

-178 EIIEKSENS
+178 EILEETNNS

-192 TPFLISDAHGV
+192 TPFLINDAHGV
-203 SQRLRYSNAGSYN
+203 ISRLRNSNSGTYS
-216 LNKSMSAIDLVRTK
+216 LNKSMSAIDLDRTK
-230 AFPENIEFDVLLT
+230 AFPKNIEFDVLLT

-262 LTVNQHHSFVKLPD
+262 LTVNQHHSFVELPD
-276 NNYAKRKFDPRS
+276 DKYQKRKFDPRS

-300 PIDEKLEQRYI
+300 PIDEKLEQRFI

-316 NKKNPNDEI
+316 NKKFPDKEL
-325 SEPVEPIIYYID
+325 SEPIEPIIYYID
-337 NGTPEPVK
+337 NGTPEPIK

-365 DAFRIEVLPEN
+365 NAFRIEVLPED

-399 GASIVDPRTGE
+399 GASVIDPRTGE

-432 LVDNPNTI
+432 LIDNPLTP
-440 ENKSLIKKVSL
+440 ENKSLIKETAL

-474 SANNR
+474 SANSR

-485 PHPKIELLDGNISIN
+485 PHPKIDLIDGSISIN
-500 NAYSENIGDWD
+500 DAYSKDIGPWD
-511 KVSVKYAYMD
+511 IVSVKYAYSD
-521 FSNSE
+521 LSNQQDGSK
-526 NEDVELNKIIEDAVD
+526 ELNKILEDAIKD
-541 NGLYFLSDSDSR
+541 GLYFLSDSDSR

-559 PYSHLWDNGELPYIE
+559 PYSHLWDNGSMPYEELE
-574 LNKLL
+574 KLL
-579 KVRDLALKNLD
+579 EIRKIALNNLD
-590 MDNIEDGE
+590 LENINYGE

-618 EAAAKAIGGV
+618 EATAKAIGGL
-628 DYLYYVKN
+628 DYLYFVKDS
-636 KNNDKVKFVDS
+636 NNEEVKFVD
-647 KLQNES
+647 KDLQKKS

-659 VLKPNNLVLPENLI
+659 VLSPENLVLPNNLI
-673 EILSPRSFRN
+673 NILTPRSFRN
-683 PRTRENFVS
+683 PRTRENFIS
-692 NTGVTF
+692 KTGVTF
-698 DYINASSSII
+698 DYINASSSVI
-708 NHTLTFLLNPERL
+708 NHTMTFLLNPERI

-729 FGENILKLD
+729 FGSEILTLD
-738 NYLLRISKS
+738 NYLNTISNS
-747 IFNIKKMNMYEDS
+747 IFINKKMNNYES
-760 INKNT
+760 SVNNNT
-765 ASLYLDHLFMAF
+765 SSLFLDHLFMSF
-777 NNNKTND
+777 NNKNTDD
-784 LSKSVILSS
+784 LSKSIILSNIKS
-793 IMNTMNKLSTNMNDY
+793 LLKKLKSKSTVYND
-808 NSFLLNKIQGFID
+808 FLVNKINAFIT
-821 NPSKYKSVNKT
+821 NPDKYVPVSKT
-832 KIPDGSPIGNF
+832 KIPDGSPIGDF

>member
-1 MRIYSQDYQE
+1 
-11 FFLLI
+11 
-16 QRQRYPL
+16 
-23 NVSIRFLTPLIFS
+23 
-36 LENMSQINYM
+36 
-46 NSKKKIIFLKNIAMK
+46 MK
-61 KILLSFILISSFSF
+61 KFLLSFILISNFSF
-75 SQVSNYQGFMD
+75 SQETDYQGFMD
-86 FSYNDDSGKIFL
+86 FSYNDDSGKIIL
-98 EIDNLDSEFLYINS
+98 EIDNLDNEFLYINS

-150 LKYISNSS
+150 LRYVSNSS

-178 EIIEKSENS
+178 EIVEKLTDS
-187 YKVDL
+187 YKIDL
-192 TPFLISDAHGV
+192 TPFLLNDAHGV
-203 SQRLRYSNAGSYN
+203 SQRLRYSNSGSYS
-216 LNKSMSAIDLVRTK
+216 LNKSMSAIDLDRTK
-230 AFPENIEFDVLLT
+230 AFPKNIEFDVLLT

-255 VTPTPSN
+255 VTPTASN

-276 NNYAKRKFDPRS
+276 DNYNKRKFDPRS
-288 GSNPFIVYDYST
+288 GSNPFIVFDYST
-300 PIDEKLEQRYI
+300 PIDEKLEQRFI

-316 NKKNPNDEI
+316 NKKNPNDEM

-365 DAFRIEVLPEN
+365 NAFRIEVLPED

-432 LVDNPNTI
+432 LVDNPNDI
-440 ENKSLIKKVSL
+440 QNKSLIKKTSL

-485 PHPKIELLDGNISIN
+485 PHPKIDLVDGKISIAD
-500 NAYSENIGDWD
+500 AYSENIGDWD
-511 KVSVKYAYMD
+511 KVSVEYAYRD
-521 FSNSE
+521 FPNTKNE
-526 NEDVELNKIIEDAVD
+526 NYELDKIINEAEK

-559 PYSHLWDNGELPYIE
+559 PFSHLWDNGELPYKE

-579 KVRDLALKNLD
+579 KVRDLALKNIDLD
-590 MDNIEDGE
+590 NLVDGE
-598 SYDRIEDILV
+598 PYDRIEDILV

-618 EAAAKAIGGV
+618 EASAKAIGGV
-628 DYLYYVKN
+628 DYLYFVKN

-647 KLQNES
+647 KLQRKS

-659 VLKPNNLVLPENLI
+659 VLKPKNLVLPNNLI
-673 EILSPRSFRN
+673 DILSPRSFRN

-698 DYINASSSII
+698 DYINTSSSLI
-708 NHTLTFLLNPERL
+708 NHTLTFLLNAERI
-721 NRINQQNM
+721 NRINQQNI
-729 FGENILKLD
+729 FGDDILTLED
-738 NYLLRISKS
+738 YLAEISKS
-747 IFNIKKMNMYEDS
+747 IFDNKKLSTYEES
-760 INKNT
+760 VNKNT
-765 ASLYLDHLFMAF
+765 TSLYIDHLFMAF
-777 NNNKTND
+777 NNSRTND
-784 LSKSVILSS
+784 LSKSIILAS
-793 IMNTMNKLSTNMNDY
+793 IMDIMNNLSTKSNNY
-808 NSFLLNKIQGFID
+808 NLFLINKIDGFLI
-821 NPSKYKSVNKT
+821 NPDKYKPIEKT

>member
-1 MRIYSQDYQE
+1 
-11 FFLLI
+11 
-16 QRQRYPL
+16 
-23 NVSIRFLTPLIFS
+23 
-36 LENMSQINYM
+36 
-46 NSKKKIIFLKNIAMK
+46 
-61 KILLSFILISSFSF
+61 
-75 SQVSNYQGFMD
+75 MD
-86 FSYNDDSGKIFL
+86 FSYNDDSGKIIL
-98 EIDNLDSEFLYINS
+98 EIDNLDNEFLYINS

-150 LKYISNSS
+150 LRYISNSS

-178 EIIEKSENS
+178 DIVEKSTDS
-187 YKVDL
+187 YKIDL
-192 TPFLISDAHGV
+192 TPFLLNDAHGV
-203 SQRLRYSNAGSYN
+203 SQRLRFSNSGSYS
-216 LNKSMSAIDLVRTK
+216 LNKSMSAVDLERTK
-230 AFPENIEFDVLLT
+230 AFPDNIEFDVLLT

-248 SGNLVRS
+248 SGSLVRS
-255 VTPTPSN
+255 VTPTASN

-276 NNYAKRKFDPRS
+276 DNYNKRKFDPRS

-300 PIDEKLEQRYI
+300 PIDEKLEQRFI

-316 NKKNPNDEI
+316 NKKNPNDEM
-325 SEPVEPIIYYID
+325 SEPEEPIIYYID

-365 DAFRIEVLPEN
+365 NAFRIEVLPED

-432 LVDNPNTI
+432 LVDNPNDI
-440 ENKSLIKKVSL
+440 QNKSLIKKTSL

-474 SANNR
+474 SANDR

-485 PHPKIELLDGNISIN
+485 PHPKIDLVDGKISIAD
-500 NAYSENIGDWD
+500 AYSENIGDWD
-511 KVSVKYAYMD
+511 KVSVEYAYSD
-521 FSNSE
+521 FPKTKNE
-526 NEDVELNKIIEDAVD
+526 NNELDKIINEAQK

-559 PYSHLWDNGELPYIE
+559 PFSHLWDNGELPYKE

-579 KVRDLALKNLD
+579 KVRDLALKNIDLD
-590 MDNIEDGE
+590 NLIDGE
-598 SYDRIEDILV
+598 PYDRIEDILV

-628 DYLYYVKN
+628 DYLYFVKN
-636 KNNDKVKFVDS
+636 NNNDKVKFVDS
-647 KLQNES
+647 KLQRKS
-653 LESLLN
+653 LESLLS
-659 VLKPNNLVLPENLI
+659 VLKPKNLVLPNNLFD
-673 EILSPRSFRN
+673 ILSPRSFRN

-698 DYINASSSII
+698 DYINTSSSLI
-708 NHTLTFLLNPERL
+708 NHTLTFLLNPERI
-721 NRINQQNM
+721 NRINQQNI
-729 FGENILKLD
+729 FGDDILTLE
-738 NYLLRISKS
+738 NYLAEISKS
-747 IFNIKKMNMYEDS
+747 IFDNKKLNTYEES
-760 INKNT
+760 VNKNT
-765 ASLYLDHLFMAF
+765 SSLYLDHLFMAF
-777 NNNKTND
+777 NNSSTND
-784 LSKSVILSS
+784 LSKSIILAS
-793 IMNTMNKLSTNMNDY
+793 IMDTMKNLSTNPNNY
-808 NSFLLNKIQGFID
+808 NRFLINKINGFLS
-821 NPSKYKSVNKT
+821 NPDQYKPIVKT

>member
-1 MRIYSQDYQE
+1 
-11 FFLLI
+11 
-16 QRQRYPL
+16 
-23 NVSIRFLTPLIFS
+23 
-36 LENMSQINYM
+36 
-46 NSKKKIIFLKNIAMK
+46 MK
-61 KILLSFILISSFSF
+61 KFLLSFILISNFSF
-75 SQVSNYQGFMD
+75 SQETDYQGFMD
-86 FSYNDDSGKIFL
+86 FSYNDDSGKIIL
-98 EIDNLDSEFLYINS
+98 EIDNLDNEFLYINS

-150 LKYISNSS
+150 LRYISNSS

-178 EIIEKSENS
+178 DIVEKSTDS
-187 YKVDL
+187 YKIDL
-192 TPFLISDAHGV
+192 TPFLLNDAHGV
-203 SQRLRYSNAGSYN
+203 SQRLRFSNSGSYS
-216 LNKSMSAIDLVRTK
+216 LNKSMSAVDLERTK
-230 AFPENIEFDVLLT
+230 AFPDNIEFDVLLT

-248 SGNLVRS
+248 SGSLVRS
-255 VTPTPSN
+255 VTPTASN

-276 NNYAKRKFDPRS
+276 DNYNKRKFDPRS

-300 PIDEKLEQRYI
+300 PIDEKLEQRFI

-316 NKKNPNDEI
+316 NKKNPNDEM

-365 DAFRIEVLPEN
+365 NAFRIEVLPED

-432 LVDNPNTI
+432 LVDNPNDI
-440 ENKSLIKKVSL
+440 QNKSLIKKTSL

-474 SANNR
+474 SANDR

-485 PHPKIELLDGNISIN
+485 PHPKIDLVDGKISIAD
-500 NAYSENIGDWD
+500 AYSENIGDWD
-511 KVSVKYAYMD
+511 KVSVEYAYRD
-521 FSNSE
+521 FPNTKNE
-526 NEDVELNKIIEDAVD
+526 NNELDKIINDAQK

-559 PYSHLWDNGELPYIE
+559 PFSHLWDNGELPYKE

-579 KVRDLALKNLD
+579 KVRDLALKNIDLD
-590 MDNIEDGE
+590 NLIDGE
-598 SYDRIEDILV
+598 PYDRIEDILV

-628 DYLYYVKN
+628 DYLYFVKN
-636 KNNDKVKFVDS
+636 NNNDKVKFVDS
-647 KLQNES
+647 KLQRKS
-653 LESLLN
+653 LESLLS
-659 VLKPNNLVLPENLI
+659 VLKPKNLVLPNNLFD
-673 EILSPRSFRN
+673 ILSPRSFRN

-698 DYINASSSII
+698 DYINISSSLI
-708 NHTLTFLLNPERL
+708 NHTLTFLLNPERI
-721 NRINQQNM
+721 NRINQQNI
-729 FGENILKLD
+729 FGDDILTLE
-738 NYLLRISKS
+738 NYLAEISKS
-747 IFNIKKMNMYEDS
+747 IFDNKKLNTYEES
-760 INKNT
+760 VNKNT
-765 ASLYLDHLFMAF
+765 SSLYLDHLFMAF
-777 NNNKTND
+777 NNSRTND
-784 LSKSVILSS
+784 LSKSIILAS
-793 IMNTMNKLSTNMNDY
+793 IMDTMNNLSTNPNNY
-808 NSFLLNKIQGFID
+808 NRFLINKIDGFLS
-821 NPSKYKSVNKT
+821 NPDQYKPIEKT

>member
-1 MRIYSQDYQE
+1 
-11 FFLLI
+11 
-16 QRQRYPL
+16 
-23 NVSIRFLTPLIFS
+23 
-36 LENMSQINYM
+36 M
-46 NSKKKIIFLKNIAMK
+46 N
-61 KILLSFILISSFSF
+61 
-75 SQVSNYQGFMD
+75 
-86 FSYNDDSGKIFL
+86 FSYNNDSGKIIL
-98 EIDNLDSEFLYINS
+98 EINKLDSEFMYINS

-125 RGQLGN
+125 RGQLGD
-131 SRIVYFTKRGN
+131 SRVVYFTKRGN

-150 LKYISNSS
+150 LRYVSNSS
-158 NELENKAVEEAFAR
+158 NYLENKAVKEAFAR

-178 EIIEKSENS
+178 DIIEKTKDS
-187 YKVDL
+187 YKIDI
-192 TPFLISDAHGV
+192 TSFLIRDAHGV
-203 SQRLRYSNAGSYN
+203 SQRLRYSNSGSYT
-216 LNKSMSAIDLVRTK
+216 LNKSMSAIDLDRTK
-230 AFPENIEFDVLLT
+230 AFPKNIEFDVLLT

-255 VTPTPSN
+255 VTPTASN
-262 LTVNQHHSFVKLPD
+262 LTVNQHHSFVELPD
-276 NNYAKRKFDPRS
+276 NNYKKRKFDPRS

-300 PIDEKLEQRYI
+300 PIDDKLEQRFI

-316 NKKNPNDEI
+316 NKKYPKQEI
-325 SEPVEPIIYYID
+325 SEPVEPIVYYID

-345 TALIEGG
+345 SALIEGG

-365 DAFRIEVLPEN
+365 DAFRIEVLPED

-432 LVDNPNTI
+432 LIDNPNDI
-440 ENKSLIKKVSL
+440 ENKSLIKKTSL

-485 PHPKIELLDGNISIN
+485 PHPKIDIINGDINID
-500 NAYSENIGDWD
+500 NAYSKNIGDWD
-511 KVSVKYAYMD
+511 KVSVRYAYTD
-521 FSNSE
+521 FQENE
-526 NEDVELNKIIEDAVD
+526 NEDVKLNDIIEEAV
-541 NGLYFLSDSDSR
+541 NKGLYFLSDSDSR

-559 PYSHLWDNGELPYIE
+559 PFSHLWDNGEFPYKE
-574 LNKLL
+574 LDKLL
-579 KVRDLALKNLD
+579 KVRDLALKNIDLD
-590 MDNIEDGE
+590 NLVDGE
-598 SYDRIEDILV
+598 PYDRIEDILV

-618 EAAAKAIGGV
+618 ESAAKAIGGV
-628 DYLYYVKN
+628 DYLYFVKN

-647 KLQNES
+647 KLQKES
-653 LESLLN
+653 LKSLLN
-659 VLKPNNLVLPENLI
+659 VLNPKNLVLPTNLI
-673 EILSPRSFRN
+673 QILSPRSFRN
-683 PRTRENFVS
+683 PRTRENFES

-708 NHTLTFLLNPERL
+708 NHTLTFLMNPERI
-721 NRINQQNM
+721 NRIYQQNM
-729 FGENILKLD
+729 FGENILMLD
-738 NYLLRISKS
+738 DYLTIISNS
-747 IFNIKKMNMYEDS
+747 IFSNKRMSPYESS

-765 ASLYLDHLFMAF
+765 SSLFLDHLFLTF
-777 NNNKTND
+777 NNSNTND

-793 IMNTMNKLSTNMNDY
+793 IMNTKEKLSSNLNDY
-808 NSFLLNKIQGFID
+808 NRFLVNKINGFID
-821 NPSKYKSVNKT
+821 NPDKYIPVEKT

>member
-1 MRIYSQDYQE
+1 
-11 FFLLI
+11 
-16 QRQRYPL
+16 
-23 NVSIRFLTPLIFS
+23 
-36 LENMSQINYM
+36 
-46 NSKKKIIFLKNIAMK
+46 
-61 KILLSFILISSFSF
+61 
-75 SQVSNYQGFMD
+75 MD
-86 FSYNDDSGKIFL
+86 FSYNDDSGKIIL
-98 EIDNLDSEFLYINS
+98 EIDNLDNEFLYINS

-150 LKYISNSS
+150 LRYISNSS

-178 EIIEKSENS
+178 EIVEKSTDS
-187 YKVDL
+187 YKIDL
-192 TPFLISDAHGV
+192 TPFLLNDAHGV
-203 SQRLRYSNAGSYN
+203 SQRLRFSNSGSYS
-216 LNKSMSAIDLVRTK
+216 LNKSMSAVDLERTK
-230 AFPENIEFDVLLT
+230 AFPNNIEFDVLLT

-248 SGNLVRS
+248 SGSLVRS
-255 VTPTPSN
+255 VTPTASN

-276 NNYAKRKFDPRS
+276 DNYNKRKFDPRS

-300 PIDEKLEQRYI
+300 PIDEKLEQRFI

-316 NKKNPNDEI
+316 NKKNPNDEM

-365 DAFRIEVLPEN
+365 NAFRIEVLPED

-432 LVDNPNTI
+432 LVDNPNDI
-440 ENKSLIKKVSL
+440 QNKSLIKKTSL

-485 PHPKIELLDGNISIN
+485 PHPKIDLVDGKISIAD
-500 NAYSENIGDWD
+500 AYSENIGDWD
-511 KVSVKYAYMD
+511 KVSVEYAYRD
-521 FSNSE
+521 FPNTKNE
-526 NEDVELNKIIEDAVD
+526 NNELDKIINEAQK
-541 NGLYFLSDSDSR
+541 NSLYFLSDSDSR

-559 PYSHLWDNGELPYIE
+559 PFSHLWDNGELPYKE

-579 KVRDLALKNLD
+579 KVRDLALKNIDLD
-590 MDNIEDGE
+590 NLVDGE
-598 SYDRIEDILV
+598 PYDRIEDILV

-628 DYLYYVKN
+628 DYLYFVKN
-636 KNNDKVKFVDS
+636 NNNDKVKFVDS
-647 KLQNES
+647 KLQRKS
-653 LESLLN
+653 LESLLS
-659 VLKPNNLVLPENLI
+659 VLKPKNLVLPNNLI
-673 EILSPRSFRN
+673 DILSPRSFRN

-692 NTGVTF
+692 NTGVAF
-698 DYINASSSII
+698 DYINTSSSLI
-708 NHTLTFLLNPERL
+708 NHTLTFLLNPERI
-721 NRINQQNM
+721 NRINQQNI
-729 FGENILKLD
+729 FGDNILTLE
-738 NYLLRISKS
+738 NYLAEISKS
-747 IFNIKKMNMYEDS
+747 IFDNKKLNTYEES
-760 INKNT
+760 VNKNT
-765 ASLYLDHLFMAF
+765 SSLYLDHLFMAF
-777 NNNKTND
+777 NNSRTND
-784 LSKSVILSS
+784 LSKSIILAS
-793 IMNTMNKLSTNMNDY
+793 IMDTMNNLSTNPNNY
-808 NSFLLNKIQGFID
+808 NRFLINKIDGFLN
-821 NPSKYKSVNKT
+821 NPDQYKPIEKT

>member
-1 MRIYSQDYQE
+1 
-11 FFLLI
+11 
-16 QRQRYPL
+16 
-23 NVSIRFLTPLIFS
+23 
-36 LENMSQINYM
+36 
-46 NSKKKIIFLKNIAMK
+46 MK
-61 KILLSFILISSFSF
+61 KLLLSIILVSSFSF
-75 SQVSNYQGFMD
+75 SQETDYEGFMN
-86 FSYNDDSGKIFL
+86 FSYNDDSGKIIL
-98 EIDNLDSEFLYINS
+98 EIKNLDSEFMYINS

-131 SRIVYFTKRGN
+131 SRVVYFTKRGN

-150 LKYISNSS
+150 LRYVSNSS
-158 NELENKAVEEAFAR
+158 NYLENKAVEEAFAR

-178 EIIEKSENS
+178 DIIEKSNDS
-187 YKVDL
+187 YKIDI
-192 TPFLISDAHGV
+192 TSFLISDAHGV
-203 SQRLRYSNAGSYN
+203 SQRLKYSNSGSYT
-216 LNKSMSAIDLVRTK
+216 LNKSMSAIDLDRTK
-230 AFPENIEFDVLLT
+230 AFPKNIEFDVLLT

-255 VTPTPSN
+255 VTPTASN
-262 LTVNQHHSFVKLPD
+262 LTVNQHHSFVELPD
-276 NNYAKRKFDPRS
+276 NNYKKRKFDPRS

-300 PIDEKLEQRYI
+300 PIDEKLEQRFI

-316 NKKNPNDEI
+316 NKKYPKQEI
-325 SEPVEPIIYYID
+325 SEPLDPIVYYID

-365 DAFRIEVLPEN
+365 DAFRIEVLPED

-432 LVDNPNTI
+432 LIDNPNDI
-440 ENKSLIKKVSL
+440 ENKALIKETSL

-485 PHPKIELLDGNISIN
+485 PHPKIDIIDGDINID
-500 NAYSENIGDWD
+500 NAYSKNIGDWD
-511 KVSVKYAYMD
+511 KVTVRYAYTD
-521 FSNSE
+521 FQE
-526 NEDVELNKIIEDAVD
+526 NENEEIKLNQIIEEAV
-541 NGLYFLSDSDSR
+541 NKGLYFLSDSDSR

-559 PYSHLWDNGELPYIE
+559 PFSHLWDNGEFPYKE

-579 KVRDLALKNLD
+579 KVRDLALKNIDLE
-590 MDNIEDGE
+590 NLIDGE
-598 SYDRIEDILV
+598 PYDRIEDILV

-618 EAAAKAIGGV
+618 ESTAKAIGGV
-628 DYLYYVKN
+628 DYLYFVKN
-636 KNNDKVKFVDS
+636 LNNDKVKFVNS
-647 KLQNES
+647 KLQKES

-659 VLKPNNLVLPENLI
+659 VLNPKNLVLPNNLI
-673 EILSPRSFRN
+673 DILSPRSFRN
-683 PRTRENFVS
+683 PRTRENFES

-698 DYINASSSII
+698 DYINASSSVI
-708 NHTLTFLLNPERL
+708 NHTLTFLINPERI
-721 NRINQQNM
+721 NRIYQQNM
-729 FGENILKLD
+729 FGENILKLED
-738 NYLLRISKS
+738 YLSTISNS
-747 IFNIKKMNMYEDS
+747 IFSNKKMSLYESS
-760 INKNT
+760 INNNT
-765 ASLYLDHLFMAF
+765 SSLFLDHLFLAF
-777 NNNKTND
+777 NNSKTND
-784 LSKSVILSS
+784 LSKSLILSS
-793 IMNTMNKLSTNMNDY
+793 IVNTKEKLSSDLNNY
-808 NSFLLNKIQGFID
+808 NAFLVNKINGFLD
-821 NPSKYKSVNKT
+821 NPDKYKPIEKT

>member
-1 MRIYSQDYQE
+1 
-11 FFLLI
+11 
-16 QRQRYPL
+16 
-23 NVSIRFLTPLIFS
+23 
-36 LENMSQINYM
+36 
-46 NSKKKIIFLKNIAMK
+46 MK
-61 KILLSFILISSFSF
+61 KLLLTIILVSSFSF
-75 SQVSNYQGFMD
+75 SQETDYEGFMN
-86 FSYNDDSGKIFL
+86 FSYNDDSGKIIL
-98 EIDNLDSEFLYINS
+98 EINNLDSEFMYINS

-131 SRIVYFTKRGN
+131 SRLVYFTKRGN

-150 LKYISNSS
+150 LRYVSNSS
-158 NELENKAVEEAFAR
+158 NYLENKAVEEAFAR

-178 EIIEKSENS
+178 DIIEKSKDS
-187 YKVDL
+187 YKIDI
-192 TPFLISDAHGV
+192 TSFLISDAHGV
-203 SQRLRYSNAGSYN
+203 SQRLRYSNSGSYT
-216 LNKSMSAIDLVRTK
+216 LNKSMSAIDLERTK
-230 AFPENIEFDVLLT
+230 AFPKNIEFDVLLT

-255 VTPTPSN
+255 VTPTASN
-262 LTVNQHHSFVKLPD
+262 LTVNQHHSFVELPD
-276 NNYAKRKFDPRS
+276 NNYKKRKFDPRS

-300 PIDEKLEQRYI
+300 PIDEKLEQRFI

-316 NKKNPNDEI
+316 NKKYPKQEI
-325 SEPVEPIIYYID
+325 SEPVDPIVYYID

-365 DAFRIEVLPEN
+365 DAFRIEVLPED

-432 LVDNPNTI
+432 LIDNPNDV
-440 ENKSLIKKVSL
+440 ENKALIKKTSL

-485 PHPKIELLDGNISIN
+485 PHPKIDIVDGHISIDD
-500 NAYSENIGDWD
+500 AYSKNIGDWD
-511 KVSVKYAYMD
+511 KVTVRYAYTD
-521 FSNSE
+521 FQE
-526 NEDVELNKIIEDAVD
+526 NENEEIKLNQIIEEAV
-541 NGLYFLSDSDSR
+541 NKGLYFLSDSDSR

-559 PYSHLWDNGELPYIE
+559 PFSHLWDNGEFPYKE

-579 KVRDLALKNLD
+579 KVRDLALKNIDLE
-590 MDNIEDGE
+590 NLIDGE
-598 SYDRIEDILV
+598 PYDRIEDILV

-618 EAAAKAIGGV
+618 ESTAKAIGGV
-628 DYLYYVKN
+628 DYLYFVKN
-636 KNNDKVKFVDS
+636 LNNDKVKFVNS
-647 KLQNES
+647 KLQRES
-653 LESLLN
+653 LKSLLN
-659 VLKPNNLVLPENLI
+659 VLNPENLVLPNNLI

-683 PRTRENFVS
+683 PRTRENFES

-698 DYINASSSII
+698 DYINASSSVI
-708 NHTLTFLLNPERL
+708 NHTFTFLINPERI
-721 NRINQQNM
+721 NRIYQQNM
-729 FGENILKLD
+729 FGENILKLED
-738 NYLLRISKS
+738 YLTIISNA
-747 IFNIKKMNMYEDS
+747 IFSNKKMSLYESS
-760 INKNT
+760 INNNT
-765 ASLYLDHLFMAF
+765 SSLFLDHLFLAF
-777 NNNKTND
+777 NNIKTND
-784 LSKSVILSS
+784 LSKSLILSS
-793 IMNTMNKLSTNMNDY
+793 ILNTKETLSSNLNDY
-808 NSFLLNKIQGFID
+808 NSFLVNKINGFLD
-821 NPSKYKSVNKT
+821 NPDKYKPIEKT

>member
-1 MRIYSQDYQE
+1 
-11 FFLLI
+11 
-16 QRQRYPL
+16 
-23 NVSIRFLTPLIFS
+23 
-36 LENMSQINYM
+36 
-46 NSKKKIIFLKNIAMK
+46 MK
-61 KILLSFILISSFSF
+61 KLLLSIILISNFSF
-75 SQVSNYQGFMD
+75 SQETDYEGFMN
-86 FSYNDDSGKIFL
+86 FSYNNDSGKIIL
-98 EIDNLDSEFLYINS
+98 EINKLDSEFMYINS

-125 RGQLGN
+125 RGQLGD
-131 SRIVYFTKRGN
+131 SRVVYFTKRGN

-150 LKYISNSS
+150 LRYVSNSS
-158 NELENKAVEEAFAR
+158 NYLENKSVKEAFAR

-178 EIIEKSENS
+178 DIVEKTKDS
-187 YKVDL
+187 YKIDI
-192 TPFLISDAHGV
+192 TSFLIRDAHGV
-203 SQRLRYSNAGSYN
+203 SQRLRYSNSGSYT
-216 LNKSMSAIDLVRTK
+216 LNKSMSAIDLDRTK
-230 AFPENIEFDVLLT
+230 AFPKNIEFDVLLT

-255 VTPTPSN
+255 VTPTASN

-276 NNYAKRKFDPRS
+276 NNYKKRKFDPRS

-300 PIDEKLEQRYI
+300 PIDDKLEQRFI

-316 NKKNPNDEI
+316 NKKYPKQEI
-325 SEPVEPIIYYID
+325 SEPVEPIVYYID

-345 TALIEGG
+345 SALIEGG

-365 DAFRIEVLPEN
+365 DAFRIEVLPED

-399 GASIVDPRTGE
+399 GANIVDPRTGE

-432 LVDNPNTI
+432 LIDNPNDI
-440 ENKSLIKKVSL
+440 ENKSLIKKTSL

-485 PHPKIELLDGNISIN
+485 PHPKIDIVNGDINID
-500 NAYSENIGDWD
+500 NAYSKNIGDWD
-511 KVSVKYAYMD
+511 KVSVRYAYTD
-521 FSNSE
+521 FQENE
-526 NEDVELNKIIEDAVD
+526 NEDVKLNDIIEEAV
-541 NGLYFLSDSDSR
+541 NKGLYFLSDSDSR

-559 PYSHLWDNGELPYIE
+559 PFSHLWDNGEFPYKE
-574 LNKLL
+574 LDKLL
-579 KVRDLALKNLD
+579 KVRDLALKNIDLD
-590 MDNIEDGE
+590 NLVDGE
-598 SYDRIEDILV
+598 PYDRIEDILV

-618 EAAAKAIGGV
+618 ESAAKAIGGV
-628 DYLYYVKN
+628 DYLYFVKN

-653 LESLLN
+653 LKSLLN
-659 VLKPNNLVLPENLI
+659 VLNPKNLVLPNNLI
-673 EILSPRSFRN
+673 QILSPRSFRN
-683 PRTRENFVS
+683 PRTRENFES

-708 NHTLTFLLNPERL
+708 NHTLTFLLNPERI
-721 NRINQQNM
+721 NRIYQQNM
-729 FGENILKLD
+729 FGEKILMLD
-738 NYLLRISKS
+738 DYLTTISNS
-747 IFNIKKMNMYEDS
+747 IFSNNRMSPYESS

-765 ASLYLDHLFMAF
+765 SSLFLDHLFLTF
-777 NNNKTND
+777 NNSNTND

-793 IMNTMNKLSTNMNDY
+793 IINTKEKLSSNLNDY
-808 NSFLLNKIQGFID
+808 NSFLVNKINGFID
-821 NPSKYKSVNKT
+821 NPDKYIPVEKT

>member
-1 MRIYSQDYQE
+1 
-11 FFLLI
+11 
-16 QRQRYPL
+16 
-23 NVSIRFLTPLIFS
+23 
-36 LENMSQINYM
+36 
-46 NSKKKIIFLKNIAMK
+46 MK
-61 KILLSFILISSFSF
+61 KLLLSIILVSSFSF
-75 SQVSNYQGFMD
+75 SQETDYEGFMN
-86 FSYNDDSGKIFL
+86 FSYNNDSGKIIL
-98 EIDNLDSEFLYINS
+98 EINKLDSEFMYINS

-131 SRIVYFTKRGN
+131 SRIVYFTRRGN

-150 LKYISNSS
+150 LRYVSNSS
-158 NELENKAVEEAFAR
+158 NYLENKAVKEAFAR

-178 EIIEKSENS
+178 DIIKKKKDS
-187 YKVDL
+187 YIIDI
-192 TPFLISDAHGV
+192 TSFLIRDAHGV
-203 SQRLRYSNAGSYN
+203 SQRLRYSNSGSYT
-216 LNKSMSAIDLVRTK
+216 LNKSMSAIDLDRTK
-230 AFPENIEFDVLLT
+230 AFPKNIEFDVLLT

-255 VTPTPSN
+255 VTPTASN
-262 LTVNQHHSFVKLPD
+262 LTVNQHHSFVELPD
-276 NNYAKRKFDPRS
+276 NNYKKRKFDPRS

-300 PIDEKLEQRYI
+300 PIDDKLEQRFI

-316 NKKNPNDEI
+316 NKKYPKQEI
-325 SEPVEPIIYYID
+325 SEPVEPIVYYID

-345 TALIEGG
+345 SALIEGG

-365 DAFRIEVLPEN
+365 DAFRIEVLPED

-432 LVDNPNTI
+432 LIDNPNDI
-440 ENKSLIKKVSL
+440 KNKSLIKKTSL

-485 PHPKIELLDGNISIN
+485 PHPKIDIVNGDINID
-500 NAYSENIGDWD
+500 NAYSKNIGDWD
-511 KVSVKYAYMD
+511 KVSVRYAYTD
-521 FSNSE
+521 FQENE
-526 NEDVELNKIIEDAVD
+526 NEDVKLNDIIEEAV
-541 NGLYFLSDSDSR
+541 NKGLYFLSDSDSR

-559 PYSHLWDNGELPYIE
+559 PFSHLWDNGEFPYKE
-574 LNKLL
+574 LDKLL
-579 KVRDLALKNLD
+579 KVRDLALKNIDLD
-590 MDNIEDGE
+590 NLVDGE
-598 SYDRIEDILV
+598 PYDRIEDILV

-618 EAAAKAIGGV
+618 ESAAKAIGGV
-628 DYLYYVKN
+628 DYLYFVKN

-647 KLQNES
+647 KLQKES
-653 LESLLN
+653 LKSLLN
-659 VLKPNNLVLPENLI
+659 VLNPKNLVLPTNLI
-673 EILSPRSFRN
+673 QILSPRSFRN
-683 PRTRENFVS
+683 PRTRENFES

-708 NHTLTFLLNPERL
+708 NHTLTFLLNPQRI
-721 NRINQQNM
+721 NRIYQQNM
-729 FGENILKLD
+729 FGEKILMLD
-738 NYLLRISKS
+738 DYLTIISNS
-747 IFNIKKMNMYEDS
+747 IFSNNRMSPYESS

-765 ASLYLDHLFMAF
+765 SSLFLDHLFLTF
-777 NNNKTND
+777 NNSNTND

-793 IMNTMNKLSTNMNDY
+793 IMNTKEKLSSNLNDY
-808 NSFLLNKIQGFID
+808 NSFLVNKINGFID
-821 NPSKYKSVNKT
+821 NPDKYIPVEKT

>member
-1 MRIYSQDYQE
+1 
-11 FFLLI
+11 
-16 QRQRYPL
+16 
-23 NVSIRFLTPLIFS
+23 
-36 LENMSQINYM
+36 
-46 NSKKKIIFLKNIAMK
+46 MK
-61 KILLSFILISSFSF
+61 KLLLSIILVSSFSF
-75 SQVSNYQGFMD
+75 SQETDYEGFMN
-86 FSYNDDSGKIFL
+86 FSYNNDSGKIIL
-98 EIDNLDSEFLYINS
+98 EINKLDSEFMYINS

-125 RGQLGN
+125 RGQLGD
-131 SRIVYFTKRGN
+131 SRVVYFTKRGN

-150 LKYISNSS
+150 LRYVSNSS
-158 NELENKAVEEAFAR
+158 NYLENNAVKEAFAR

-178 EIIEKSENS
+178 DIIEKTKDS
-187 YKVDL
+187 YKIDI
-192 TPFLISDAHGV
+192 TSFLIRDAHGV
-203 SQRLRYSNAGSYN
+203 SQRLRYSNSGSYT
-216 LNKSMSAIDLVRTK
+216 LNKSMSAIDLDRTK
-230 AFPENIEFDVLLT
+230 AFPKNIEFDVLLT

-255 VTPTPSN
+255 VTPTASN
-262 LTVNQHHSFVKLPD
+262 LTVNQHHSFVELPD
-276 NNYAKRKFDPRS
+276 NNYKKRKFDPRS

-300 PIDEKLEQRYI
+300 PIDDKLEQRFI

-316 NKKNPNDEI
+316 NKKYPKQEI
-325 SEPVEPIIYYID
+325 SEPVEPIVYYID

-345 TALIEGG
+345 SALIEGG

-365 DAFRIEVLPEN
+365 DAFRIEVLPED

-432 LVDNPNTI
+432 LIDNPNDI
-440 ENKSLIKKVSL
+440 ENKSLIKKTSL

-485 PHPKIELLDGNISIN
+485 PHPKIDIVNGNINID
-500 NAYSENIGDWD
+500 NAYSKNIGDWD
-511 KVSVKYAYMD
+511 KVSVRYAYTD
-521 FSNSE
+521 FQENE
-526 NEDVELNKIIEDAVD
+526 NEDVKLNDIIEEAV
-541 NGLYFLSDSDSR
+541 NKGLYFLSDSDSR
-553 PVGSAN
+553 PAGSAN
-559 PYSHLWDNGELPYIE
+559 PFSHLWDNGEFPYIE

-579 KVRDLALKNLD
+579 KVRDLALKNIDLD
-590 MDNIEDGE
+590 NLVDGE
-598 SYDRIEDILV
+598 PYDRIEDILV

-618 EAAAKAIGGV
+618 ESAAKAIGGV
-628 DYLYYVKN
+628 DYLYFVKN

-647 KLQNES
+647 KLQKES
-653 LESLLN
+653 LKSLLN
-659 VLKPNNLVLPENLI
+659 VLNPKNLVLPTNLI
-673 EILSPRSFRN
+673 QILSPRSFRN
-683 PRTRENFVS
+683 PRTRENFES

-708 NHTLTFLLNPERL
+708 NHTLTFLMNPERI
-721 NRINQQNM
+721 NRIYQQNM
-729 FGENILKLD
+729 FGENILMLD
-738 NYLLRISKS
+738 DYLTIISNS
-747 IFNIKKMNMYEDS
+747 IFSNKRMSPYESS

-765 ASLYLDHLFMAF
+765 SSLFLDHLFLTF
-777 NNNKTND
+777 NNSNTND

-793 IMNTMNKLSTNMNDY
+793 IMNTKEKLSSNLNDY
-808 NSFLLNKIQGFID
+808 NRFLVNKINGFID
-821 NPSKYKSVNKT
+821 NPDKYIPVEKT

>member
-1 MRIYSQDYQE
+1 
-11 FFLLI
+11 
-16 QRQRYPL
+16 
-23 NVSIRFLTPLIFS
+23 
-36 LENMSQINYM
+36 MSEISYM
-46 NSKKKIIFLKNIAMK
+46 NSKKKIIFLKKLAMK
-61 KILLSFILISSFSF
+61 KFLLSFILVSYFSF
-75 SQVSNYQGFMD
+75 SQETDYQGFMD
-86 FSYNDDSGKIFL
+86 FSYNDDSGKIIL
-98 EIDNLDSEFLYINS
+98 EIDNLDNEFLYINS

-131 SRIVYFTKRGN
+131 SRVVYFTKRGN

-150 LKYISNSS
+150 LRYISNSS

-178 EIIEKSENS
+178 EIVEKSNDS
-187 YKVDL
+187 YKIDL
-192 TPFLISDAHGV
+192 TPFLLNDAHGV
-203 SQRLRYSNAGSYN
+203 SQRLRFSNSGSYS
-216 LNKSMSAIDLVRTK
+216 LNKSMSAIDLERTK
-230 AFPENIEFDVLLT
+230 AFPDNIEFDVLLT

-248 SGNLVRS
+248 SGSLVRS

-276 NNYAKRKFDPRS
+276 DNYNKRKFDPRS

-300 PIDEKLEQRYI
+300 PIDEKLEQRFI

-325 SEPVEPIIYYID
+325 SEPIEPIIYYID

-345 TALIEGG
+345 TALIEGA

-365 DAFRIEVLPEN
+365 NAFRIEVLPED

-432 LVDNPNTI
+432 LVDNPNDI
-440 ENKSLIKKVSL
+440 QNKSMIKKTSL

-485 PHPKIELLDGNISIN
+485 PHPKIDLVDGKISIAD
-500 NAYSENIGDWD
+500 AYSENIGDWD
-511 KVSVKYAYMD
+511 KVSVEYAYRD
-521 FSNSE
+521 FPNTKNE
-526 NEDVELNKIIEDAVD
+526 NNELDKIINEAEK

-559 PYSHLWDNGELPYIE
+559 PFSHLWDNGELPYKE

-579 KVRDLALKNLD
+579 KVRDLALKNIDLD
-590 MDNIEDGE
+590 NLVDGE
-598 SYDRIEDILV
+598 PYDRIEDILV

-618 EAAAKAIGGV
+618 EASAKAIGGV
-628 DYLYYVKN
+628 DYLYFVKN

-647 KLQNES
+647 KLQRKS

-659 VLKPNNLVLPENLI
+659 VLKPKNLVLPNNLI
-673 EILSPRSFRN
+673 DILSPRSFRN

-698 DYINASSSII
+698 DYINTSSSLI
-708 NHTLTFLLNPERL
+708 NHTLTFLLNAERI
-721 NRINQQNM
+721 NRINQQNI
-729 FGENILKLD
+729 FGDDILTLED
-738 NYLLRISKS
+738 YLAEISKS
-747 IFNIKKMNMYEDS
+747 IFDNKKLSTYEES
-760 INKNT
+760 VNKNT
-765 ASLYLDHLFMAF
+765 TSLYIDHLFMAF
-777 NNNKTND
+777 NNSRTND
-784 LSKSVILSS
+784 LSKSIILAS
-793 IMNTMNKLSTNMNDY
+793 IMDIMNNLSTKSNNY
-808 NSFLLNKIQGFID
+808 NRFLINKIDGFLI
-821 NPSKYKSVNKT
+821 NPDKYKPIEKT

>member
-1 MRIYSQDYQE
+1 
-11 FFLLI
+11 
-16 QRQRYPL
+16 
-23 NVSIRFLTPLIFS
+23 
-36 LENMSQINYM
+36 M
-46 NSKKKIIFLKNIAMK
+46 N
-61 KILLSFILISSFSF
+61 
-75 SQVSNYQGFMD
+75 
-86 FSYNDDSGKIFL
+86 FSYNNDSGKIIL
-98 EIDNLDSEFLYINS
+98 EINKLDSEFMYINS

-150 LKYISNSS
+150 LRYVSNSS
-158 NELENKAVEEAFAR
+158 NHLENKAVEEAFAR

-178 EIIEKSENS
+178 DIIEISNDT
-187 YKVDL
+187 YKIDI
-192 TPFLISDAHGV
+192 TPFLINDAHGV
-203 SQRLRYSNAGSYN
+203 SQRLKYSNAGSYS
-216 LNKSMSAIDLVRTK
+216 LNKSMSAIDLERTR
-230 AFPENIEFDVLLT
+230 AFPKNIEFDVILT
-243 FTGNP
+243 FTGSP
-248 SGNLVRS
+248 AGNLVRS
-255 VTPTPSN
+255 VTPTASN
-262 LTVNQHHSFVKLPD
+262 LTVNQHHSFVELPD
-276 NNYAKRKFDPRS
+276 NNYKKRKFDPRS

-300 PIDEKLEQRYI
+300 PIDKKLEQRFI

-316 NKKNPNDEI
+316 NKKYPNKEI
-325 SEPVEPIIYYID
+325 SVPIEPIVYYID

-365 DAFRIEVLPEN
+365 DAFRIEVLPDD

-399 GASIVDPRTGE
+399 GASIIDPRTGE

-432 LVDNPNTI
+432 LLDNPNDI
-440 ENKSLIKKVSL
+440 DNKKLIKKTSL

-485 PHPKIELLDGNISIN
+485 PHPKIEIVNGKINID
-500 NAYSENIGDWD
+500 NAYSKNIGDWD
-511 KVSVKYAYMD
+511 KISVRYAYTD
-521 FSNSE
+521 IQE
-526 NEDVELNKIIEDAVD
+526 NEDLELNLIMEEAV
-541 NGLYFLSDSDSR
+541 NKGLYFLSDSDSR

-559 PYSHLWDNGELPYIE
+559 PLSHLWDNGELPYKE

-579 KVRDLALKNLD
+579 KVRDLALQNIDLENL
-590 MDNIEDGE
+590 IDGE
-598 SYDRIEDILV
+598 TYDRIEDILV

-618 EAAAKAIGGV
+618 EATAKAIGGV
-628 DYLYYVKN
+628 DYLYFVKN
-636 KNNDKVKFVDS
+636 RNNDKVKFVNS
-647 KLQNES
+647 KLQIES

-659 VLKPNNLVLPENLI
+659 VLNPKNLTLPNNLI

-683 PRTRENFVS
+683 PRTRENFES
-692 NTGVTF
+692 KTGVTF
-698 DYINASSSII
+698 DYINASSSVV
-708 NHTLTFLLNPERL
+708 NHTFKFLMNSERI

-738 NYLLRISKS
+738 KYLMMISNS
-747 IFNIKKMNMYEDS
+747 IFDNKKMSLYESS
-760 INKNT
+760 INNNV
-765 ASLYLDHLFMAF
+765 ASLFLDHLFLAF
-777 NNNKTND
+777 NNSKTND
-784 LSKSVILSS
+784 LSKSIILSS
-793 IMNTMNKLSTNMNDY
+793 IMINLERLSNNPNDY
-808 NSFLLNKIQGFID
+808 NNFLMNKIRGFLD
-821 NPSKYKSVNKT
+821 NPDKYKPIEKT

>member
-1 MRIYSQDYQE
+1 
-11 FFLLI
+11 
-16 QRQRYPL
+16 
-23 NVSIRFLTPLIFS
+23 
-36 LENMSQINYM
+36 
-46 NSKKKIIFLKNIAMK
+46 MK
-61 KILLSFILISSFSF
+61 KFLLSFILISNFSF
-75 SQVSNYQGFMD
+75 SQETDYQGFMD
-86 FSYNDDSGKIFL
+86 FSYNDDSGKIIL
-98 EIDNLDSEFLYINS
+98 EIDNLDNEFLYINS

-150 LKYISNSS
+150 LRYISNSS

-178 EIIEKSENS
+178 EIVEKLTDS
-187 YKVDL
+187 YKIDL
-192 TPFLISDAHGV
+192 TPFLLNDAHGV
-203 SQRLRYSNAGSYN
+203 SQRLRFSNSGSYS
-216 LNKSMSAIDLVRTK
+216 LNKSMSAVDLERTK
-230 AFPENIEFDVLLT
+230 AFPDNIEFDVLLT

-248 SGNLVRS
+248 SGSLVRS
-255 VTPTPSN
+255 VTPTASN

-276 NNYAKRKFDPRS
+276 DNYNKRKFDPRS

-300 PIDEKLEQRYI
+300 PIDEKLEQRFI

-316 NKKNPNDEI
+316 NKKNPNDEM

-365 DAFRIEVLPEN
+365 NAFRIEVLPED

-432 LVDNPNTI
+432 LVDNPNDI
-440 ENKSLIKKVSL
+440 QNKSLIKKTSL

-485 PHPKIELLDGNISIN
+485 PHPKIDLVDGKISIAD
-500 NAYSENIGDWD
+500 AYSENIGDWD
-511 KVSVKYAYMD
+511 KVSVEYAYRD
-521 FSNSE
+521 FPNTKNE
-526 NEDVELNKIIEDAVD
+526 NNELDKIINEAQK

-559 PYSHLWDNGELPYIE
+559 PFSHLWDNGELPYKE

-579 KVRDLALKNLD
+579 KVRDLALKNIDLD
-590 MDNIEDGE
+590 NLVDGE
-598 SYDRIEDILV
+598 PYDRIEDILV

-628 DYLYYVKN
+628 DYLYFVKN
-636 KNNDKVKFVDS
+636 NNNDKVKFVDS
-647 KLQNES
+647 KLQMKS
-653 LESLLN
+653 LESLLS
-659 VLKPNNLVLPENLI
+659 VLKPKNLVLPNNLI
-673 EILSPRSFRN
+673 DILSPRSFRN

-698 DYINASSSII
+698 DYINTSSSLI
-708 NHTLTFLLNPERL
+708 NHTLTFLLNAERI
-721 NRINQQNM
+721 NRINQQNI
-729 FGENILKLD
+729 FGDDILTLE
-738 NYLLRISKS
+738 NYLAEISKS
-747 IFNIKKMNMYEDS
+747 IFDNKKLNTYEKS
-760 INKNT
+760 VNNNT
-765 ASLYLDHLFMAF
+765 SSLYLDHLFMAF
-777 NNNKTND
+777 NNSRTND
-784 LSKSVILSS
+784 LSKSIILAN
-793 IMNTMNKLSTNMNDY
+793 IMDTMNNLSTNPNNY
-808 NSFLLNKIQGFID
+808 NRFLINKIDGFLN
-821 NPSKYKSVNKT
+821 NPDQYKPIEKT

>member
-1 MRIYSQDYQE
+1 
-11 FFLLI
+11 
-16 QRQRYPL
+16 
-23 NVSIRFLTPLIFS
+23 
-36 LENMSQINYM
+36 
-46 NSKKKIIFLKNIAMK
+46 MK
-61 KILLSFILISSFSF
+61 KLLLSIILVSSFSF
-75 SQVSNYQGFMD
+75 SQETDYEGFMN
-86 FSYNDDSGKIFL
+86 FSYNDDSGKIIL
-98 EIDNLDSEFLYINS
+98 EIKNLDSEFMYINS

-131 SRIVYFTKRGN
+131 SRVVYFTKRGN

-150 LKYISNSS
+150 LRYVSNSS
-158 NELENKAVEEAFAR
+158 NYLENKAVEEAFAR

-178 EIIEKSENS
+178 DIIEKSNDS
-187 YKVDL
+187 YKIDI
-192 TPFLISDAHGV
+192 TSFLISDAHGV
-203 SQRLRYSNAGSYN
+203 SQRLKYSNSGSYT
-216 LNKSMSAIDLVRTK
+216 LNKSMSAIDLDRTK
-230 AFPENIEFDVLLT
+230 AFPKNIEFDVLLT

-255 VTPTPSN
+255 VTPTASN
-262 LTVNQHHSFVKLPD
+262 LTVNQHHSFVELPD
-276 NNYAKRKFDPRS
+276 NNYKKRKFDPRS

-300 PIDEKLEQRYI
+300 PIDEKLEQRFI

-316 NKKNPNDEI
+316 NKKYPKQEI
-325 SEPVEPIIYYID
+325 SEPLDPIVYYID

-365 DAFRIEVLPEN
+365 DAFRIEVLPED

-399 GASIVDPRTGE
+399 GASIVDSRTGE

-432 LVDNPNTI
+432 LIDNPNDI
-440 ENKSLIKKVSL
+440 ENKALIKETSL

-485 PHPKIELLDGNISIN
+485 PHPKIDIIDGDINID
-500 NAYSENIGDWD
+500 NAYSKNIGDWD
-511 KVSVKYAYMD
+511 KVTVRYAYTD
-521 FSNSE
+521 FQE
-526 NEDVELNKIIEDAVD
+526 NENEEIKLNQIIEEAV
-541 NGLYFLSDSDSR
+541 NKGLYFLSDSDSR

-559 PYSHLWDNGELPYIE
+559 PFSHLWDNGEFPYKE

-579 KVRDLALKNLD
+579 KVRDLALKNIDLE
-590 MDNIEDGE
+590 NLIDGE
-598 SYDRIEDILV
+598 PYDRIEDILV

-618 EAAAKAIGGV
+618 ESTAKAIGGV
-628 DYLYYVKN
+628 DYLYFVKN
-636 KNNDKVKFVDS
+636 LNNDKVKFVNS
-647 KLQNES
+647 KLQKES

-659 VLKPNNLVLPENLI
+659 VLNPKNLVLPNNLI
-673 EILSPRSFRN
+673 DILSPRSFRN
-683 PRTRENFVS
+683 PRTRENFES

-698 DYINASSSII
+698 DYINASSSVI
-708 NHTLTFLLNPERL
+708 NHTLTFLINPERI
-721 NRINQQNM
+721 NRIYQQNM
-729 FGENILKLD
+729 FGENILKLED
-738 NYLLRISKS
+738 YLTIISNS
-747 IFNIKKMNMYEDS
+747 IFSNKKMSLYESS
-760 INKNT
+760 INNNT
-765 ASLYLDHLFMAF
+765 SSLFLDHLFLAF
-777 NNNKTND
+777 NNSKTND
-784 LSKSVILSS
+784 LSKSLILSS
-793 IMNTMNKLSTNMNDY
+793 IVNTKEKLSSDLNNY
-808 NSFLLNKIQGFID
+808 NAFLVNKINGFLD
-821 NPSKYKSVNKT
+821 NPDKYKPIEKT

>member
-1 MRIYSQDYQE
+1 
-11 FFLLI
+11 
-16 QRQRYPL
+16 
-23 NVSIRFLTPLIFS
+23 
-36 LENMSQINYM
+36 
-46 NSKKKIIFLKNIAMK
+46 MK
-61 KILLSFILISSFSF
+61 KLLLSIILVSSFSF
-75 SQVSNYQGFMD
+75 SQETDYEGFMN
-86 FSYNDDSGKIFL
+86 FSYNDDSGKIIL
-98 EIDNLDSEFLYINS
+98 EIKNLDSEFMYINS

-131 SRIVYFTKRGN
+131 SRVVYFTKRGN

-150 LKYISNSS
+150 LRYVSNSS
-158 NELENKAVEEAFAR
+158 NYLENKAVEEAFAR

-178 EIIEKSENS
+178 DIIEKSNDS
-187 YKVDL
+187 YKIDI
-192 TPFLISDAHGV
+192 TSFLISDAHGV
-203 SQRLRYSNAGSYN
+203 SQRLKYSNSGSYT
-216 LNKSMSAIDLVRTK
+216 LNKSMSAIDLDRTK
-230 AFPENIEFDVLLT
+230 AFPKNIEFDVLLT

-255 VTPTPSN
+255 VTPTASN
-262 LTVNQHHSFVKLPD
+262 LTVNQHHSFVELPD
-276 NNYAKRKFDPRS
+276 NNYKKRKFDPRS

-300 PIDEKLEQRYI
+300 PIDEKLEQRFI

-316 NKKNPNDEI
+316 NKKYPKQEI
-325 SEPVEPIIYYID
+325 SEPLDPIVYYID

-365 DAFRIEVLPEN
+365 DAFRIEVLPED

-432 LVDNPNTI
+432 LIDNPNDI
-440 ENKSLIKKVSL
+440 ENKALIKKTSL

-485 PHPKIELLDGNISIN
+485 PHPKIDIIDGDINID
-500 NAYSENIGDWD
+500 NAYSKNIGDWD
-511 KVSVKYAYMD
+511 KVTVRYAYTD
-521 FSNSE
+521 FQE
-526 NEDVELNKIIEDAVD
+526 NENEEIKLNQIIDEAV
-541 NGLYFLSDSDSR
+541 NKGLYFLSDSDSR

-559 PYSHLWDNGELPYIE
+559 PFSHLWDNGEFPYKE

-579 KVRDLALKNLD
+579 EVRDLALKNIDLE
-590 MDNIEDGE
+590 NLIDGE
-598 SYDRIEDILV
+598 PYDRIEDILV

-618 EAAAKAIGGV
+618 ESTAKAIGGV
-628 DYLYYVKN
+628 DYLYFVKN
-636 KNNDKVKFVDS
+636 LNNDKVKFVNS
-647 KLQNES
+647 KLQKES

-659 VLKPNNLVLPENLI
+659 VLNPKNLVLPDNLI

-683 PRTRENFVS
+683 PRTRENFES

-698 DYINASSSII
+698 DYINASSSVI
-708 NHTLTFLLNPERL
+708 NHTLTFLINPERI
-721 NRINQQNM
+721 NRIYQQNM
-729 FGENILKLD
+729 FGENILKLED
-738 NYLLRISKS
+738 YLTIISNS
-747 IFNIKKMNMYEDS
+747 IFSNKKMSLYETS
-760 INKNT
+760 INNNT
-765 ASLYLDHLFMAF
+765 SSLFLDHLFLAF
-777 NNNKTND
+777 NNSKTND
-784 LSKSVILSS
+784 LSKSLILSS
-793 IMNTMNKLSTNMNDY
+793 ILNTKETLSSNLNDY
-808 NSFLLNKIQGFID
+808 NAFLVNKINGFLN
-821 NPSKYKSVNKT
+821 NPDKYKPIEKT
-832 KIPDGSPIGNF
+832 KIPDGSPIGDF

>member
-1 MRIYSQDYQE
+1 
-11 FFLLI
+11 
-16 QRQRYPL
+16 
-23 NVSIRFLTPLIFS
+23 
-36 LENMSQINYM
+36 M
-46 NSKKKIIFLKNIAMK
+46 N
-61 KILLSFILISSFSF
+61 
-75 SQVSNYQGFMD
+75 
-86 FSYNDDSGKIFL
+86 FSYNNDSGKIIL
-98 EIDNLDSEFLYINS
+98 EINKLDSEFMYINS

-131 SRIVYFTKRGN
+131 SRIVYFTRRGN

-150 LKYISNSS
+150 LRYVSNSS
-158 NELENKAVEEAFAR
+158 NYLENKAVKEAFAR

-178 EIIEKSENS
+178 DIIEKTNDS
-187 YKVDL
+187 YKIDI
-192 TPFLISDAHGV
+192 TSFLIRDAHGV
-203 SQRLRYSNAGSYN
+203 SQRLRYSNSGSYT
-216 LNKSMSAIDLVRTK
+216 LNKSMSAIDLDRTK
-230 AFPENIEFDVLLT
+230 AFPKNIEFDVLLT

-255 VTPTPSN
+255 VTPTASN
-262 LTVNQHHSFVKLPD
+262 LTVNQHHSFVELPD
-276 NNYAKRKFDPRS
+276 NNYKKRKFDPRS

-300 PIDEKLEQRYI
+300 PIDDKLEQRFI

-316 NKKNPNDEI
+316 NKKYPKQEI
-325 SEPVEPIIYYID
+325 SEPVEPIVYYID

-345 TALIEGG
+345 SALIEGG

-365 DAFRIEVLPEN
+365 DAFRIEVLPED

-432 LVDNPNTI
+432 LIDNPNDI
-440 ENKSLIKKVSL
+440 ENKSLIKKTSL

-485 PHPKIELLDGNISIN
+485 PHPKIDIVNGNINID
-500 NAYSENIGDWD
+500 NAYSKNIGDWD
-511 KVSVKYAYMD
+511 KVSVRYAYTD
-521 FSNSE
+521 FQENE
-526 NEDVELNKIIEDAVD
+526 NEDVKLNDIIEEAV
-541 NGLYFLSDSDSR
+541 NKGLYFLSDSDSR

-559 PYSHLWDNGELPYIE
+559 PFSHLWDNGEFPYKE

-579 KVRDLALKNLD
+579 KVRDLALKNIDLD
-590 MDNIEDGE
+590 NLVDGE
-598 SYDRIEDILV
+598 PYDRIEDILV

-618 EAAAKAIGGV
+618 ESAAKAIGGV
-628 DYLYYVKN
+628 DYLYFVKN

-647 KLQNES
+647 KLQKES
-653 LESLLN
+653 LKSLLN
-659 VLKPNNLVLPENLI
+659 VLNPKNLVLPTNLI
-673 EILSPRSFRN
+673 QILSPRSFRN
-683 PRTRENFVS
+683 PRTRENFES

-708 NHTLTFLLNPERL
+708 NHTLTFLMNPERI
-721 NRINQQNM
+721 NRIYQQNM
-729 FGENILKLD
+729 FGENILMLD
-738 NYLLRISKS
+738 DYLTIISNS
-747 IFNIKKMNMYEDS
+747 IFSNKRMSPYESS

-765 ASLYLDHLFMAF
+765 SSLFLDHLFLTF
-777 NNNKTND
+777 NNSNTND

-793 IMNTMNKLSTNMNDY
+793 IMNTKEKLSSNLNDY
-808 NSFLLNKIQGFID
+808 NRFLVNKINGFID
-821 NPSKYKSVNKT
+821 NPDKYIPVEKT

>member
-1 MRIYSQDYQE
+1 
-11 FFLLI
+11 
-16 QRQRYPL
+16 
-23 NVSIRFLTPLIFS
+23 
-36 LENMSQINYM
+36 
-46 NSKKKIIFLKNIAMK
+46 MK
-61 KILLSFILISSFSF
+61 KLLLSIILVSSFSF
-75 SQVSNYQGFMD
+75 SQETDYEGFMN
-86 FSYNDDSGKIFL
+86 FSYNNDSGKIIL
-98 EIDNLDSEFLYINS
+98 EIKNLDSEFMYINS

-131 SRIVYFTKRGN
+131 SRVVYFTKRGN

-150 LKYISNSS
+150 LRYVSNSS
-158 NELENKAVEEAFAR
+158 NYLENKAVEEAFAR

-178 EIIEKSENS
+178 DIIEKSNDS
-187 YKVDL
+187 YKIDI
-192 TPFLISDAHGV
+192 TSFLISDAHGV
-203 SQRLRYSNAGSYN
+203 SQRLKYSNSGSYT
-216 LNKSMSAIDLVRTK
+216 LNKSMSAIDLDRTK
-230 AFPENIEFDVLLT
+230 AFPKNIEFDVLLT

-248 SGNLVRS
+248 LGNLVRS
-255 VTPTPSN
+255 VTPTASN
-262 LTVNQHHSFVKLPD
+262 LTVNQHHSFVELPD
-276 NNYAKRKFDPRS
+276 NNYKKRKFDPRS

-300 PIDEKLEQRYI
+300 PIDEKLEQRFI

-316 NKKNPNDEI
+316 SKKYPKQEI
-325 SEPVEPIIYYID
+325 SEPVDPIVYYID

-365 DAFRIEVLPEN
+365 DAFRIEVLPED

-420 LRVRQDYMILSG
+420 LRVRQDYMIISG
-432 LVDNPNTI
+432 LIDNPNDI
-440 ENKSLIKKVSL
+440 ENKALIKKTSL

-485 PHPKIELLDGNISIN
+485 PHPKIDIIDGDINID
-500 NAYSENIGDWD
+500 NAYSKNIGDWD
-511 KVSVKYAYMD
+511 KVTVRYAYTD
-521 FSNSE
+521 FQENE
-526 NEDVELNKIIEDAVD
+526 NEDIKLNQIIEDAV
-541 NGLYFLSDSDSR
+541 NKGLYFLSDSDSR

-559 PYSHLWDNGELPYIE
+559 PFSHLWDNGEFPYKE

-579 KVRDLALKNLD
+579 KVRDLALRNIDLENLV
-590 MDNIEDGE
+590 DGE
-598 SYDRIEDILV
+598 PYDRIEDILV

-618 EAAAKAIGGV
+618 ESTAKAIGGV
-628 DYLYYVKN
+628 DYLYFVKN
-636 KNNDKVKFVDS
+636 LNNDKVKFVNS
-647 KLQNES
+647 KLQKES

-659 VLKPNNLVLPENLI
+659 VLNPKNLVLPDNLI

-683 PRTRENFVS
+683 PRTRENFES

-698 DYINASSSII
+698 DYINASSSVI
-708 NHTLTFLLNPERL
+708 NHTLTFLINPERI
-721 NRINQQNM
+721 NRIYQQNM
-729 FGENILKLD
+729 FGENILKLED
-738 NYLLRISKS
+738 YLTIISNS
-747 IFNIKKMNMYEDS
+747 IFSNKKMSLYETS
-760 INKNT
+760 INNNT
-765 ASLYLDHLFMAF
+765 SSLFLDHLFLAF
-777 NNNKTND
+777 NNIKTND
-784 LSKSVILSS
+784 LSKSLILSS
-793 IMNTMNKLSTNMNDY
+793 ILNTKETLSSNLNDY
-808 NSFLLNKIQGFID
+808 NAFLVNKINGFLN
-821 NPSKYKSVNKT
+821 NPDKYKPIEKT
-832 KIPDGSPIGNF
+832 KIPDGSPIGDF

>member
-1 MRIYSQDYQE
+1 
-11 FFLLI
+11 
-16 QRQRYPL
+16 
-23 NVSIRFLTPLIFS
+23 
-36 LENMSQINYM
+36 
-46 NSKKKIIFLKNIAMK
+46 MK
-61 KILLSFILISSFSF
+61 KLLLSIILVSSFSF
-75 SQVSNYQGFMD
+75 SQETDYEGFMN
-86 FSYNDDSGKIFL
+86 FSYNNDSGKIIL
-98 EIDNLDSEFLYINS
+98 EIKNLDSEFMYINS

-131 SRIVYFTKRGN
+131 SRVVYFTKRGN

-150 LKYISNSS
+150 LRYVSNSS
-158 NELENKAVEEAFAR
+158 NYLENKAVEEAFAR

-178 EIIEKSENS
+178 DIIEKSNDS
-187 YKVDL
+187 YKIDI
-192 TPFLISDAHGV
+192 TSFLISDAHGV
-203 SQRLRYSNAGSYN
+203 SQRLKYSNSGSYT
-216 LNKSMSAIDLVRTK
+216 LNKSMSAIDLDRTK
-230 AFPENIEFDVLLT
+230 AFPKNIEFDVLLT

-248 SGNLVRS
+248 LGNLVRS
-255 VTPTPSN
+255 VTPTASN
-262 LTVNQHHSFVKLPD
+262 LTVNQHHSFVELPD
-276 NNYAKRKFDPRS
+276 NNYKKRKFDPRS

-300 PIDEKLEQRYI
+300 PIDEKLEQRFI

-316 NKKNPNDEI
+316 SKKYPKQEI
-325 SEPVEPIIYYID
+325 SEPVDPIVYYID

-365 DAFRIEVLPEN
+365 DAFRIEVLPED

-432 LVDNPNTI
+432 LIDNPNDI
-440 ENKSLIKKVSL
+440 ENKALIKKTSL

-485 PHPKIELLDGNISIN
+485 PHPKIDIIDGDINID
-500 NAYSENIGDWD
+500 NAYSKNIGDWD
-511 KVSVKYAYMD
+511 KVTVRYAYTD
-521 FSNSE
+521 FQENE
-526 NEDVELNKIIEDAVD
+526 NEDIKLNQIIEDAV
-541 NGLYFLSDSDSR
+541 NKGLYFLSDSDSR

-559 PYSHLWDNGELPYIE
+559 PFSHLWDNGEFPYKE

-579 KVRDLALKNLD
+579 KVRDLALKNIDLE
-590 MDNIEDGE
+590 NLVDGE
-598 SYDRIEDILV
+598 PYDRIEDILV

-618 EAAAKAIGGV
+618 ESTAKAIGGV
-628 DYLYYVKN
+628 DYLYFVKN
-636 KNNDKVKFVDS
+636 LNNDKVKFVNS
-647 KLQNES
+647 KLQKES

-659 VLKPNNLVLPENLI
+659 VLNPKNLVLPDNLI

-683 PRTRENFVS
+683 PRTRENFES

-698 DYINASSSII
+698 DYINASSSVI
-708 NHTLTFLLNPERL
+708 NHTLTFLINPERI
-721 NRINQQNM
+721 NRIYQQNM
-729 FGENILKLD
+729 FGENILKLED
-738 NYLLRISKS
+738 YLSIISNS
-747 IFNIKKMNMYEDS
+747 IFSNKKMSLYETS
-760 INKNT
+760 INNNT
-765 ASLYLDHLFMAF
+765 SSLFLDHLFLAF
-777 NNNKTND
+777 NNSKTND
-784 LSKSVILSS
+784 LSKSLILSS
-793 IMNTMNKLSTNMNDY
+793 ILNTKETLSSNLNDY
-808 NSFLLNKIQGFID
+808 NAFLVNKINGFLD
-821 NPSKYKSVNKT
+821 NPDKYKPIEKT
-832 KIPDGSPIGNF
+832 KIPDGSPIGDF

>member
-1 MRIYSQDYQE
+1 
-11 FFLLI
+11 
-16 QRQRYPL
+16 
-23 NVSIRFLTPLIFS
+23 
-36 LENMSQINYM
+36 
-46 NSKKKIIFLKNIAMK
+46 MK
-61 KILLSFILISSFSF
+61 KFLLSFILISNFSF
-75 SQVSNYQGFMD
+75 SQETDYQGFMD
-86 FSYNDDSGKIFL
+86 FSYNDDSGKIIL
-98 EIDNLDSEFLYINS
+98 EIDNLDNEFLYINS

-150 LKYISNSS
+150 LRYISNSS

-178 EIIEKSENS
+178 DIVEKSTDS
-187 YKVDL
+187 YKIDL
-192 TPFLISDAHGV
+192 TPFLLNDAHGV
-203 SQRLRYSNAGSYN
+203 SQRLRFSNSGSYS
-216 LNKSMSAIDLVRTK
+216 LNKSMSAVDLERTK
-230 AFPENIEFDVLLT
+230 AFPDNIEFDVLLT

-248 SGNLVRS
+248 SGSLVRS
-255 VTPTPSN
+255 VTPTASN

-276 NNYAKRKFDPRS
+276 DNYNKRKFDPRS

-300 PIDEKLEQRYI
+300 PIDEKLEQRFI

-316 NKKNPNDEI
+316 NKKNPNDEM

-365 DAFRIEVLPEN
+365 NAFRIEVLPED

-432 LVDNPNTI
+432 LVDNPNDI
-440 ENKSLIKKVSL
+440 QNKSLIKKTSL

-474 SANNR
+474 SANDR

-485 PHPKIELLDGNISIN
+485 PHPKIDLVDGKISIAD
-500 NAYSENIGDWD
+500 AYSENIGDWD
-511 KVSVKYAYMD
+511 KVSVEYAYRD
-521 FSNSE
+521 FPNTKNE
-526 NEDVELNKIIEDAVD
+526 NNELDKIINEAQK

-559 PYSHLWDNGELPYIE
+559 PFSHLWDNGELPYKE

-579 KVRDLALKNLD
+579 KVRDLALKNIDLD
-590 MDNIEDGE
+590 NLIDGE
-598 SYDRIEDILV
+598 PYDRIEDILV

-628 DYLYYVKN
+628 DYLYFVKN
-636 KNNDKVKFVDS
+636 NNNDKVKFVDS
-647 KLQNES
+647 KLQRKS
-653 LESLLN
+653 LESLLS
-659 VLKPNNLVLPENLI
+659 VLKPKNLVLPNNLI
-673 EILSPRSFRN
+673 DILSPRSFRN

-698 DYINASSSII
+698 DYINISSSLI
-708 NHTLTFLLNPERL
+708 NHTLTFLLNPERI
-721 NRINQQNM
+721 NRINQQNI
-729 FGENILKLD
+729 FGDDILTLE
-738 NYLLRISKS
+738 NYLAEISKS
-747 IFNIKKMNMYEDS
+747 IFDNKKLNTYEES
-760 INKNT
+760 VNKNT
-765 ASLYLDHLFMAF
+765 SSLYLDHLFMAF
-777 NNNKTND
+777 NNSRTND
-784 LSKSVILSS
+784 LSKSIILAS
-793 IMNTMNKLSTNMNDY
+793 IMDTMNNLSTNPNNY
-808 NSFLLNKIQGFID
+808 NRFLINKIDGFLS
-821 NPSKYKSVNKT
+821 NPDQYKPIEKT